1 MRYHRMDV
9 SPKKERRKDYES
21 RSKKRLTQFVNS
33 LFAVVLVVGL
43 LPTWALSN
51 PQQAYAAPADYT
63 VTATVDGLDGD
74 TLPVLVGGTDFT
86 PGQPVNADPV
96 YYTDADG
103 NTPLADL
110 AAQKAKQGLSL
121 KWTDAETGKDFSWTE
136 TPINKSYDVEGS
148 WVQTQCTVT
157 VNANDGGKTAKQEV
171 TVPWGKSYASVKGG
185 APATPTYTGWQ
196 FLGWYTQDGK
206 QYDFNSKVTE
216 SVVVEAKWAVADVT
230 VVPTTN
236 PDVDVDQT
244 LSGTCWIGAT
254 WSWHPAQFALSNFS
268 GKLAGVSATGY
279 CADRSAAP
287 ASNVQATYS
296 ATLKSVNVETGEV
309 VYDLYVTPPD
319 ATNGKD
325 RNQYGLIGYQHI
337 SAQVTLIKNF
347 GGWIEI
353 NKASSNPAISDGNDC
368 YDLAGAEYAV
378 YNSSNQAVA
387 KLTTDENGYAKS
399 GLLPAGDYTIKE
411 LKAPK
416 GYALDEEGHQ
426 VRVTSGQTTTSN
438 LVDKPQSDPVGTLL
452 GKYDGEKTY
461 NGEKNLPLGSASL
474 YGAQYSVEYYD
485 GYYDSVAD
493 AEASGNP
500 TRKWVLQ
507 TDEDG
512 YVNLRYADQS
522 FEVHDANGN
531 VTATLP
537 YKVSGDD
544 FYRAANGAIS
554 LPLGTAVI
562 KEIKAPKGYNLPK
575 PFGMDQSFVR
585 QITVDGNIDVV
596 HSYNAPEQAEPVF
609 RSDLEFTKAASDDSH
624 SLAGVPFKIT
634 SKTTGES
641 HVIVTDENGKA
652 STKASWNKHTQDT
665 NGNDWIMSE
674 DVEGIQGFVAK
685 LLDAAKVL
693 DPTCGVW
700 FGQYTDGDETKIT
713 DPDDERGALPY
724 DEYILEEL
732 PCDANTGYQLIKKDF
747 TVSRDNSFNADNTV
761 NLGTLTDQDVSIST
775 QAYDKADG
783 DQEVVAE
790 PDVTVVDKVSC
801 DNLQKGT
808 EYIINGTLMDKA
820 TGKPYVDAAGNEV
833 HGSVTFTAK
842 SQEQD
847 AYVEFSFDGSN
858 LMDSTELVVF
868 EDLATT
874 ESPDRILA
882 DHKELSD
889 LGQTVTVKPPV
900 IGTIATDG
908 IDNDKQVVKDT
919 EMVVTDTVAYYGLTP
934 GKQYT
939 LKGELMDKATGAVL
953 KDAAGNPVTAE
964 KQFTP
969 NATAGTVELQF
980 SFDGSNLKKDQ
991 NLVAFEHVL
1000 TKDKEIAT
1008 HAEINDIPQ
1017 TVTVIE
1023 PSIKTTAKSSQAG
1036 HENSDNVVRDTTA
1049 TVKDTVEY
1057 KNLVPGK
1064 EYTLVGKM
1072 MDKAT
1077 GTALLKADGTEA
1089 TGKATFTPETAN
1101 GTATVEITFDCAD
1114 LDGHSLV
1121 AFEKLYRGEITIA
1134 SHEDID
1140 DVDQTVKVDTPLV
1153 ETTAT
1158 SSQAGHDGDKNIVR
1172 DTEATLT
1179 DTVEYKG
1186 LVTGKEYTFT
1196 GTVIDK
1202 VTGKALRNADGSEV
1216 TASKTI
1222 KAADTYGTAELE
1234 FTLNCA
1240 SLDGHELVVFEKI
1253 YQDGKEIG
1261 SHEDLN
1267 DGDQTVTVISPEL
1280 ATTAID
1286 GIDGDKNVV
1295 KDPEAEVTDTVEYKG
1310 LVTGKEYKITGTIM
1324 DKATGNPYIDP
1335 STGKEI
1341 TCETTFT
1348 PDDTYGTVD
1357 VKFAFDASQLD
1368 ENSQLVVFEK
1378 ISRNGEEIGGHE
1390 DIDDE
1395 AQAVSIVV
1403 PEIHTNAADGLDG
1416 DKEVIADHKAT
1427 VVDTVSY
1434 ENLVPGKEYK
1444 VSGTLMV
1451 KETGEALLD
1460 ADGNPIT
1467 ASTTF
1472 TPEKPEG
1479 SVDVVFEFDADLLA
1493 GKKLVAFEKLY
1504 RNQIEIT
1511 VHEDIDDEDQTTTVV
1526 PPQIG
1531 TTATDTADGDKH
1543 MAADPESSIT
1553 DEIQFKNLVP
1563 GDEYQVAGILM
1574 DKATGLPLLSGEGAS
1589 AISAE
1594 DLRKFADDLKAAC
1607 GLDSGDVSAIEIDGK
1622 AFGEGHEVKLVAGK
1636 YEWSDDNGFGQ
1647 YLEKTDDGWKL
1658 VEFSDSADMSNS
1670 KEIGTYT
1677 DDQVKLTKDA
1687 PVLPLSPDYEAIAK
1701 LMQEN
1706 PDIVSCLSI
1715 EKKTFTP
1722 EEQSGTVSMDF
1733 PINSIYN
1740 EDTDTVVFEFL
1751 FKGSELIAN
1760 ESDLDNEG
1768 QTVSIVTPKL
1778 STTATDKTDGDH
1790 TLLPSREATVVDH
1803 VEYTDLIPG
1812 KEYTIEGVL
1821 MDKSTGTELIV
1832 GDGKVTAVSTFV
1844 PNKADGTVDLEFTFD
1859 ASELGGKD
1867 LVAFEIAYKDGI
1879 QIADHQDIDD
1889 EAQTVTV
1896 SEPDDNTFDTPGG
1909 DGYSKTG
1916 VDMTL
1921 IYALIAA
1928 LVALAGGAGAYAYRH
1943 RKLAAAEG
1951 KTDGESDEE

>member
-1 MRYHRMDV
+1 M
-9 SPKKERRKDYES
+9 KAKA
-21 RSKKRLTQFVNS
+21 KKRLTQFVNS

-63 VTATVDGLDGD
+63 VTATVDGLDAD

-96 YYTDADG
+96 FYTDANG

-121 KWTDAETGKDFSWTE
+121 KWIDAETGKDFSWTE
-136 TPINKSYDVEGS
+136 TPINKSYKVEGT

-196 FLGWYTQDGK
+196 FLGWYTKDGK
-206 QYDFNSKVTE
+206 QYDFNSTVTE

-236 PDVDVDQT
+236 PDADVDQT

-309 VYDLYVTPPD
+309 VYDLYITPPD

-347 GGWIEI
+347 GGWIEV
-353 NKASSNPAISDGNDC
+353 NKSSSNPAISDGNDC

-399 GLLPAGDYTIKE
+399 GLLPSGEYTVKE

-426 VRVTSGQTTTSN
+426 VRITSGQTTTSN
-438 LVDKPQSDPVGTLL
+438 LVDKPQSDPVGALL

-461 NGEKNLPLGSASL
+461 TGEGNLPLGSAKL
-474 YGAQYSVEYYD
+474 YGAQYSIEYYD
-485 GYYDSVAD
+485 GYYNTE
-493 AEASGNP
+493 AEAQASGNP
-500 TRKWVLQ
+500 TRKWILQ

-522 FEVHDANGN
+522 FDVHDADGN
-531 VTATLP
+531 VIATLP

-554 LPLGTAVI
+554 LPLGTAII
-562 KEIKAPKGYNLPK
+562 KEIKAPQGYNLPQ
-575 PFGMDQSFVR
+575 PFGMDQVFVR
-585 QITVDGNIDVV
+585 QITSDGNLDVV
-596 HSYNAPEQAEPVF
+596 HSYNAPEVAEPIM
-609 RSDLEFTKAASDDSH
+609 RSDVEFTKAASDDSH

-634 SKTTGES
+634 SKTTTES

-674 DVEGIQGFVAK
+674 DAEGIQGFVAK

-724 DEYILEEL
+724 DEYTLEEL
-732 PCDANTGYQLIKKDF
+732 PCDANAGYQLIKKDF
-747 TVSRDNSFNADNTV
+747 TVSRDNTFNADNTV
-761 NLGTLTDQDVSIST
+761 NLGTLTDQDVSITT

-790 PDVTVVDKVSC
+790 PDVTVIDKISC

-820 TGKPYVDAAGNEV
+820 TGKSYVDAAGNEV

-858 LMDSTELVVF
+858 LTDSTELVVF

-874 ESPDRILA
+874 DNPDRILA

-889 LGQTVTVKPPV
+889 QGQTVTVKPPV

-919 EMVVTDTVAYYGLTP
+919 EMIVTDTVAYYGLTP
-934 GKQYT
+934 GKQYM

-969 NATAGTVELQF
+969 NATAGTVEIQF
-980 SFDGSNLKKDQ
+980 TFDGSNLKKDQ

-1008 HAEINDIPQ
+1008 HAEINDIP
-1017 TVTVIE
+1017 
-1023 PSIKTTAKSSQAG
+1023 
-1036 HENSDNVVRDTTA
+1036 
-1049 TVKDTVEY
+1049 
-1057 KNLVPGK
+1057 
-1064 EYTLVGKM
+1064 
-1072 MDKAT
+1072 
-1077 GTALLKADGTEA
+1077 
-1089 TGKATFTPETAN
+1089 
-1101 GTATVEITFDCAD
+1101 
-1114 LDGHSLV
+1114 
-1121 AFEKLYRGEITIA
+1121 
-1134 SHEDID
+1134 
-1140 DVDQTVKVDTPLV
+1140 
-1153 ETTAT
+1153 
-1158 SSQAGHDGDKNIVR
+1158 
-1172 DTEATLT
+1172 
-1179 DTVEYKG
+1179 
-1186 LVTGKEYTFT
+1186 
-1196 GTVIDK
+1196 
-1202 VTGKALRNADGSEV
+1202 
-1216 TASKTI
+1216 
-1222 KAADTYGTAELE
+1222 
-1234 FTLNCA
+1234 
-1240 SLDGHELVVFEKI
+1240 
-1253 YQDGKEIG
+1253 
-1261 SHEDLN
+1261 
-1267 DGDQTVTVISPEL
+1267 QTVTVISPEL

-1341 TCETTFT
+1341 TGETTFT

-1594 DLRKFADDLKAAC
+1594 DLQKFADDLKAAC
-1607 GLDSGDVSAIEIDGK
+1607 GLDSGDV
-1622 AFGEGHEVKLVAGK
+1622 
-1636 YEWSDDNGFGQ
+1636 
-1647 YLEKTDDGWKL
+1647 
-1658 VEFSDSADMSNS
+1658 SADMSNS

-1677 DDQVKLTKDA
+1677 DDQVKLTKDT
-1687 PVLPLSPDYEAIAK
+1687 PVLPLNPDYEAIAK
-1701 LMQEN
+1701 AMQEN

-1715 EKKTFTP
+1715 QKKTFTP

-1740 EDTDTVVFEFL
+1740 EDTETVVFEFL
-1751 FKGSELIAN
+1751 FKGSELIAH
-1760 ESDLDNEG
+1760 ESDIKNKG
-1768 QTVSIVTPKL
+1768 QTVEIVTPKL

-1832 GDGKVTAVSTFV
+1832 GDGKVTAVATFV
-1844 PNKADGTVDLEFTFD
+1844 PNKANGSVDLEFTFD

-1867 LVAFEIAYKDGI
+1867 LVAFEVAYKDGI

-1889 EAQTVTV
+1889 EGQTVSV
-1896 SEPDDNTFDTPGG
+1896 SEPDDNTFDTPDG

-1943 RKLAAAEG
+1943 RKLAAVEG

>member
-1 MRYHRMDV
+1 M
-9 SPKKERRKDYES
+9 KAEA
-21 RSKKRLTQFVNS
+21 KKRLTQFVNS

-63 VTATVDGLDGD
+63 VTATVDGLDDD

-96 YYTDADG
+96 CYTDANG

-121 KWTDAETGKDFSWTE
+121 KWIDAETGKDFSWTE
-136 TPINKSYDVEGS
+136 TPINKSYEVEGT

-196 FLGWYTQDGK
+196 FLGWYTKDGK
-206 QYDFNSKVTE
+206 QYDFNSTVTK

-236 PDVDVDQT
+236 PDADVDQT

-309 VYDLYVTPPD
+309 VYDLYITPPD

-347 GGWIEI
+347 GGWVEI
-353 NKASSNPAISDGNDC
+353 NKSSSNPAISDGNDC

-399 GLLPAGDYTIKE
+399 GLLPSGEYTVKE

-426 VRVTSGQTTTSN
+426 VRITSGQTTTSN
-438 LVDKPQSDPVGTLL
+438 LVDKPQSDPVGALL

-461 NGEKNLPLGSASL
+461 TGEGNLPLGSAKL
-474 YGAQYSVEYYD
+474 YGAQYSIEYYD
-485 GYYDSVAD
+485 GYYNTE
-493 AEASGNP
+493 AEAQASGNP
-500 TRKWVLQ
+500 TRKWILQ

-522 FEVHDANGN
+522 FDVHDADGN
-531 VTATLP
+531 VIATLP

-554 LPLGTAVI
+554 LPLGTAII
-562 KEIKAPKGYNLPK
+562 KEIKAPQGYNLPQ
-575 PFGMDQSFVR
+575 PFGMDQVFVR
-585 QITVDGNIDVV
+585 QITSDGNLDVV
-596 HSYNAPEQAEPVF
+596 HSYNAPEVAEPIM

-634 SKTTGES
+634 SKTTHES

-674 DVEGIQGFVAK
+674 DAEGIQGFVAK

-724 DEYILEEL
+724 DEYTLEEL
-732 PCDANTGYQLIKKDF
+732 PCDANAGYQLIKKDF
-747 TVSRDNSFNADNTV
+747 TVSRDNTFNADNTV

-808 EYIINGTLMDKA
+808 EYIINGTLMDKT

-833 HGSVTFTAK
+833 RGSVTFTAK

-847 AYVEFSFDGSN
+847 AYVEFTFDGSN
-858 LMDSTELVVF
+858 LTDSTELVVF

-874 ESPDRILA
+874 ENPDRILA

-889 LGQTVTVKPPV
+889 QGQTVTVKPPV

-969 NATAGTVELQF
+969 NATAGTVEIQF
-980 SFDGSNLKKDQ
+980 TFDGSNLKKDQ

-1036 HENSDNVVRDTTA
+1036 HEGDKNVVRDTTA

-1064 EYTLVGKM
+1064 EYTLIGKM

-1077 GTALLKADGTEA
+1077 GNALLKADGSEV
-1089 TGKATFTPETAN
+1089 TGKATFTPESSN

-1121 AFEKLYRGEITIA
+1121 AFEKLYRGETTIA

-1202 VTGKALRNADGSEV
+1202 VTGKALLNADGSEV

-1222 KAADTYGTAELE
+1222 KAADTYGTVELE

-1341 TCETTFT
+1341 TGETTFT

-1594 DLRKFADDLKAAC
+1594 DLQKFADDLKAAC

-1622 AFGEGHEVKLVAGK
+1622 AFGDGHEVKLVAGK
-1636 YEWSDDNGFGQ
+1636 YEWSDDNGSGQ

-1677 DDQVKLTKDA
+1677 DDQVKLTKDT
-1687 PVLPLSPDYEAIAK
+1687 PVLPLNPDYEAIAK
-1701 LMQEN
+1701 AMQEN

-1715 EKKTFTP
+1715 QKKTFTP

-1740 EDTDTVVFEFL
+1740 EDTETVVFEFL
-1751 FKGSELIAN
+1751 FKGSELIAH
-1760 ESDLDNEG
+1760 ESDIKNKG
-1768 QTVSIVTPKL
+1768 QTVEIVTPKL

-1821 MDKSTGTELIV
+1821 MDKATGTELIV
-1832 GDGKVTAVSTFV
+1832 GDGKVTAVATFV
-1844 PNKADGTVDLEFTFD
+1844 PNKANGSVDLEFTFD

-1867 LVAFEIAYKDGI
+1867 LVAFEVAYKDGI

-1889 EAQTVTV
+1889 KGQTVSV
-1896 SEPDDNTFDTPGG
+1896 SEPDDNTFDTPDG

-1943 RKLAAAEG
+1943 RKLAAVEG

>member
-1 MRYHRMDV
+1 M
-9 SPKKERRKDYES
+9 KAEA
-21 RSKKRLTQFVNS
+21 KKRLTQFVNS

-63 VTATVDGLDGD
+63 VTATVDGLDDD

-96 YYTDADG
+96 YYTDENG

-136 TPINKSYDVEGS
+136 TPINKSYEVEGS

-185 APATPTYTGWQ
+185 APSTPTYTGWQ

-206 QYDFNSKVTE
+206 QYDFNSTVTE

-236 PDVDVDQT
+236 PDADVDQT

-309 VYDLYVTPPD
+309 VYDLYITPPD

-347 GGWIEI
+347 GGWVEI
-353 NKASSNPAISDGNDC
+353 NKSSSNPAISDGNDC

-399 GLLPAGDYTIKE
+399 GLLPSGEYTVKE

-426 VRVTSGQTTTSN
+426 VRITSGQTTTSN
-438 LVDKPQSDPVGTLL
+438 LVDEPQNDPAAILL
-452 GKYDGEKTY
+452 GKYDGETTY
-461 NGEKNLPLGSASL
+461 NPDENGNLPIGGAKL
-474 YGAQYSVEYYD
+474 YGAQYSIEYYD
-485 GYYDSVAD
+485 GYYNTE
-493 AEASGNP
+493 AEAQASGNP
-500 TRKWVLQ
+500 TRKWVMQ
-507 TDEDG
+507 TNQRGRIIFANAEKTFDVTD
-512 YVNLRYADQS
+512 S
-522 FEVHDANGN
+522 NGN
-531 VTATLP
+531 VIATLP

-544 FYRAANGAIS
+544 FYKPDGIPT
-554 LPLGTAVI
+554 LPLGTVVI
-562 KEIKAPKGYNLPK
+562 KEIKAPNGYNLPE
-575 PFGMDQSFVR
+575 PFGMPQTYVR
-585 QITVDGNIDVV
+585 QITADGTTEKVSSFN
-596 HSYNAPEQAEPVF
+596 SPEQPEPVL
-609 RSDLEFTKAASDDSH
+609 RSDVEFTKAASDDSH

-634 SKTTGES
+634 SKTTTES

-674 DVEGIQGFVAK
+674 DAEGIQGFVAK

-724 DEYILEEL
+724 DEYTLEEL
-732 PCDANTGYQLIKKDF
+732 PCDANAGYQLIKKDF
-747 TVSRDNSFNADNTV
+747 TVSRDNSFNVDNTV

-801 DNLQKGT
+801 DNIQKGT

-858 LMDSTELVVF
+858 LTDSTELVVF

-874 ESPDRILA
+874 DNPDRILA

-889 LGQTVTVKPPV
+889 QGQTVTVKPPV

-919 EMVVTDTVAYYGLTP
+919 EMIVTDTVAYYGLTP
-934 GKQYT
+934 GKQYM

-964 KQFTP
+964 KQFIP
-969 NATAGTVELQF
+969 NATAGTVEIQF
-980 SFDGSNLKKDQ
+980 TFNGSNLKKDQ
-991 NLVAFEHVL
+991 SLVAFEHVL
-1000 TKDKEIAT
+1000 TKGKEIAT
-1008 HAEINDIPQ
+1008 HAEITDIPQ

-1036 HENSDNVVRDTTA
+1036 HEGDKNVVRDTTA

-1064 EYTLVGKM
+1064 EYTLIGKM

-1077 GTALLKADGTEA
+1077 GNALLKADGSEV
-1089 TGKATFTPETAN
+1089 TGKATFTPESSN

-1121 AFEKLYRGEITIA
+1121 AFEKLYRGETTIA

-1202 VTGKALRNADGSEV
+1202 VTGKALLNADGSEV

-1222 KAADTYGTAELE
+1222 KAADTYGTVELE

-1341 TCETTFT
+1341 TGETTFT

-1357 VKFAFDASQLD
+1357 VKFAFDASLLD

-1427 VVDTVSY
+1427 VVDSISY
-1434 ENLVPGKEYK
+1434 DNLVPGKEYK

-1451 KETGEALLD
+1451 KETGKALLD

-1472 TPEKPEG
+1472 TPEKPNG

-1493 GKKLVAFEKLY
+1493 GKKLVAFEKLL
-1504 RNQIEIT
+1504 RNGIEIT
-1511 VHEDIDDEDQTTTVV
+1511 FHKDIDDEDQTVEVV
-1526 PPQIG
+1526 PPEVG

-1543 MAADPESSIT
+1543 MSADPESSIT
-1553 DEIQFKNLVP
+1553 DEIAYKNLIP

-1574 DKATGLPLLSGEGAS
+1574 DKATGLPLLSGEGAP
-1589 AISAE
+1589 AIPAE
-1594 DLRKFADDLKAAC
+1594 DLQKFTDDLKAAC
-1607 GLDSGDVSAIEIDGK
+1607 GLGSGNVSAIEVDGK

-1636 YEWSDDNGFGQ
+1636 YEWSDDNGSGQ

-1677 DDQVKLTKDA
+1677 DDQVKLTKDT
-1687 PVLPLSPDYEAIAK
+1687 PVLPLNPDYEAIAK
-1701 LMQEN
+1701 VMQEN

-1715 EKKTFTP
+1715 QKKTFTP

-1740 EDTDTVVFEFL
+1740 EDTETVVFEFL

-1760 ESDLDNEG
+1760 ESDIQNEG
-1768 QTVSIVTPKL
+1768 QTVEIVTPKL

-1832 GDGKVTAVSTFV
+1832 GDGKVTAVATFV
-1844 PNKADGTVDLEFTFD
+1844 PNKANGSVDLEFTFD

-1867 LVAFEIAYKDGI
+1867 LVAFEVAYKDGI

-1889 EAQTVTV
+1889 KGQTVSV
-1896 SEPDDNTFDTPGG
+1896 SEPDDNTFDTPDG

-1943 RKLAAAEG
+1943 RKLAAVEG

>member
-1 MRYHRMDV
+1 MK
-9 SPKKERRKDYES
+9 SET
-21 RSKKRLTQFVNS
+21 KKRLTQFVNS

-63 VTATVDGLDGD
+63 VTATVDGLDDD

-96 YYTDADG
+96 FYTDANG
-103 NTPLADL
+103 NTPLADF
-110 AAQKAKQGLSL
+110 ASQKAKQGLSL
-121 KWTDAETGKDFSWTE
+121 KWIDAETGKDFSWTE
-136 TPINKSYDVEGS
+136 TPINKSYEVEGT

-196 FLGWYTQDGK
+196 FLGWYTKDGK
-206 QYDFNSKVTE
+206 QYDFNSTVTE

-236 PDVDVDQT
+236 PDTDVDQT

-309 VYDLYVTPPD
+309 VYDLYITPPD

-347 GGWIEI
+347 GGWIEV
-353 NKASSNPAISDGNDC
+353 NKSSSNPAISDNNDC
-368 YDLAGAEYAV
+368 YDLEGAEYAV
-378 YNSSNQAVA
+378 FNQSNQAVA
-387 KLTTDENGYAKS
+387 KLTTDANGYAKS
-399 GLLPAGDYTIKE
+399 GLLPSGEYTVKE

-426 VRVTSGQTTTSN
+426 VRITSGQTTTSN
-438 LVDKPQSDPVGTLL
+438 LVDKPYNDPVYVLL

-461 NGEKNLPLGSASL
+461 TGEGNLPLGSASL
-474 YGAQYSVEYYD
+474 KGAEFVVKYYD
-485 GYYDSVAD
+485 GYYDTEN
-493 AEASGNP
+493 EAKESGNP
-500 TRKWVLQ
+500 TRTWVMV

-512 YVNLRYADQS
+512 YANLQDPDNY
-522 FEVHDANGN
+522 V
-531 VTATLP
+531 
-537 YKVSGDD
+537 VSTTSDGKISSDPI
-544 FYRAANGAIS
+544 YRNS
-554 LPLGTAVI
+554 RNTPTFPLGTYVI
-562 KEIKAPKGYNLPK
+562 SEYKAPKGYNLPQ
-575 PFGMDQSFVR
+575 PFGKDQTFVR
-585 QITVDGNIDVV
+585 QVTVNGATGEDTNT
-596 HSYNAPEQAEPVF
+596 YNSPEVAEPVF

-634 SKTTGES
+634 SKTTHES

-674 DVEGIQGFVAK
+674 DAEGIQGFVAK

-724 DEYILEEL
+724 DEYTLEEL
-732 PCDANTGYQLIKKDF
+732 PCDANAGYQLIKKDF
-747 TVSRDNSFNADNTV
+747 TVSRDNTFNADNTV

-808 EYIINGTLMDKA
+808 EYIINGTLMDKT

-833 HGSVTFTAK
+833 RGSVTFTAK

-847 AYVEFSFDGSN
+847 AYVEFTFDGSN
-858 LMDSTELVVF
+858 LTDSTELVVF

-874 ESPDRILA
+874 ENPDRILA

-889 LGQTVTVKPPV
+889 QGQTVTVKPPV

-908 IDNDKQVVKDT
+908 IDNDKQVAKDT

-939 LKGELMDKATGAVL
+939 LKGELMDKATGTVL

-969 NATAGTVELQF
+969 NATAGTVEIQF
-980 SFDGSNLKKDQ
+980 TFDGSNLKKDQ

-1008 HAEINDIPQ
+1008 HAEIDDIPQ

-1036 HENSDNVVRDTTA
+1036 HEGDKNVVRDTTA

-1064 EYTLVGKM
+1064 EYTLICKM

-1077 GTALLKADGTEA
+1077 GTALLKADGSEA
-1089 TGKATFTPETAN
+1089 TGKATFTPESSN

-1121 AFEKLYRGEITIA
+1121 AFEKLYRGETTIA

-1202 VTGKALRNADGSEV
+1202 VTGKALLNADGSEV

-1222 KAADTYGTAELE
+1222 KAADTYGTVELE

-1341 TCETTFT
+1341 TGETTFT

-1357 VKFAFDASQLD
+1357 VKFALDASQLD

-1390 DIDDE
+1390 DIYDE

-1434 ENLVPGKEYK
+1434 NNLVPGKEYK

-1460 ADGNPIT
+1460 ADGNPVT

-1472 TPEKPEG
+1472 TPEKPKG

-1553 DEIQFKNLVP
+1553 DEIQYKNLVP

-1594 DLRKFADDLKAAC
+1594 DLQKFADDLKAAC

-1622 AFGEGHEVKLVAGK
+1622 AFGDGHEVKLVAGK
-1636 YEWSDDNGFGQ
+1636 YEWSDDNGSGQ

-1677 DDQVKLTKDA
+1677 DDQVKLTKDT
-1687 PVLPLSPDYEAIAK
+1687 PVLPLNPDYEAIAK
-1701 LMQEN
+1701 VMQEN

-1715 EKKTFTP
+1715 QKKTFTP

-1733 PINSIYN
+1733 PICSIYN
-1740 EDTDTVVFEFL
+1740 EDTETVVFEFL

-1760 ESDLDNEG
+1760 ESDIQNEG
-1768 QTVSIVTPKL
+1768 QTVEIVTPKL

-1821 MDKSTGTELIV
+1821 MDKATGTELIV
-1832 GDGKVTAVSTFV
+1832 GDGKVTAVATFV
-1844 PNKADGTVDLEFTFD
+1844 PNKANGSVDLEFTFD

-1867 LVAFEIAYKDGI
+1867 LVAFEVAYKDGI

-1889 EAQTVTV
+1889 EGQTVTV

-1951 KTDGESDEE
+1951 KTDNESDGE

>member
-1 MRYHRMDV
+1 MLASTSDGKYV
-9 SPKKERRKDYES
+9 S
-21 RSKKRLTQFVNS
+21 
-33 LFAVVLVVGL
+33 
-43 LPTWALSN
+43 
-51 PQQAYAAPADYT
+51 
-63 VTATVDGLDGD
+63 DGLYKSDSG
-74 TLPVLVGGTDFT
+74 
-86 PGQPVNADPV
+86 A
-96 YYTDADG
+96 YT
-103 NTPLADL
+103 
-110 AAQKAKQGLSL
+110 
-121 KWTDAETGKDFSWTE
+121 F
-136 TPINKSYDVEGS
+136 
-148 WVQTQCTVT
+148 
-157 VNANDGGKTAKQEV
+157 
-171 TVPWGKSYASVKGG
+171 
-185 APATPTYTGWQ
+185 
-196 FLGWYTQDGK
+196 
-206 QYDFNSKVTE
+206 
-216 SVVVEAKWAVADVT
+216 
-230 VVPTTN
+230 
-236 PDVDVDQT
+236 
-244 LSGTCWIGAT
+244 
-254 WSWHPAQFALSNFS
+254 
-268 GKLAGVSATGY
+268 
-279 CADRSAAP
+279 
-287 ASNVQATYS
+287 
-296 ATLKSVNVETGEV
+296 
-309 VYDLYVTPPD
+309 
-319 ATNGKD
+319 
-325 RNQYGLIGYQHI
+325 
-337 SAQVTLIKNF
+337 
-347 GGWIEI
+347 
-353 NKASSNPAISDGNDC
+353 
-368 YDLAGAEYAV
+368 
-378 YNSSNQAVA
+378 
-387 KLTTDENGYAKS
+387 
-399 GLLPAGDYTIKE
+399 
-411 LKAPK
+411 
-416 GYALDEEGHQ
+416 
-426 VRVTSGQTTTSN
+426 
-438 LVDKPQSDPVGTLL
+438 
-452 GKYDGEKTY
+452 
-461 NGEKNLPLGSASL
+461 
-474 YGAQYSVEYYD
+474 
-485 GYYDSVAD
+485 
-493 AEASGNP
+493 
-500 TRKWVLQ
+500 
-507 TDEDG
+507 
-512 YVNLRYADQS
+512 
-522 FEVHDANGN
+522 
-531 VTATLP
+531 
-537 YKVSGDD
+537 
-544 FYRAANGAIS
+544 
-554 LPLGTAVI
+554 PLGTYVI
-562 KEIKAPKGYNLPK
+562 TEYKAPKGYNLPK
-575 PFGMDQSFVR
+575 PFGKDQTFVR
-585 QITVDGNIDVV
+585 KVTFPGSADEV
-596 HSYNAPEQAEPVF
+596 STYNSPEVAEPIM

-634 SKTTGES
+634 SKTTHES

-674 DVEGIQGFVAK
+674 DAEGIQGFVAK

-700 FGQYTDGDETKIT
+700 FGQYTDGDEIKIT

-724 DEYILEEL
+724 DSYTLEEL
-732 PCDANTGYQLIKKDF
+732 PCAANDGYQLIKKDF
-747 TVSRDNSFNADNTV
+747 TVSRDNTFNADNTV
-761 NLGTLTDQDVSIST
+761 NLGTLTDQDISIST
-775 QAYDKADG
+775 QVSDKADG

-790 PDVTVVDKVSC
+790 PDITIVDKVSC
-801 DNLQKGT
+801 DNLSKGT
-808 EYIINGTLMDKA
+808 EYIINGTLMDKT
-820 TGKPYVDAAGNEV
+820 TGNPYVDASGNEI
-833 HGSVTFTAK
+833 HSSTTFTAK

-858 LMDSTELVVF
+858 LTDSTELVVF

-1077 GTALLKADGTEA
+1077 GSALLKADGTEA

-1140 DVDQTVKVDTPLV
+1140 DVDQTV
-1153 ETTAT
+1153 
-1158 SSQAGHDGDKNIVR
+1158 
-1172 DTEATLT
+1172 
-1179 DTVEYKG
+1179 TV
-1186 LVTGKEYTFT
+1186 V
-1196 GTVIDK
+1196 
-1202 VTGKALRNADGSEV
+1202 
-1216 TASKTI
+1216 
-1222 KAADTYGTAELE
+1222 
-1234 FTLNCA
+1234 
-1240 SLDGHELVVFEKI
+1240 
-1253 YQDGKEIG
+1253 
-1261 SHEDLN
+1261 
-1267 DGDQTVTVISPEL
+1267 SPEL

-1295 KDPEAEVTDTVEYKG
+1295 KDPDAEVTDTIEYKG

-1341 TCETTFT
+1341 TAETTFT
-1348 PDDTYGTVD
+1348 PDDTYGAVD

-1378 ISRNGEEIGGHE
+1378 IFHNGKKVGGHE
-1390 DIDDE
+1390 DIDDK
-1395 AQAVSIVV
+1395 AQAVSIIV
-1403 PEIHTNAADGLDG
+1403 PEIRTNAADGLDG

-1434 ENLVPGKEYK
+1434 ENLVPGKEYT

-1472 TPEKPEG
+1472 TPEKPNG

-1493 GKKLVAFEKLY
+1493 GKKLVAFEKLL
-1504 RNQIEIT
+1504 RNDIEIT
-1511 VHEDIDDEDQTTTVV
+1511 FHEDIDDEDQTVKVV
-1526 PPQIG
+1526 PPEVG

-1543 MAADPESSIT
+1543 MSADPESSIT
-1553 DEIQFKNLVP
+1553 DEIAYKNLIP

-1589 AISAE
+1589 AIPTE
-1594 DLRKFADDLKAAC
+1594 DLQKFVDDLKAAC
-1607 GLDSGDVSAIEIDGK
+1607 GFGSGNVSVIEIDGK
-1622 AFGEGHEVKLVAGK
+1622 AFGEGHEIKLVDGK
-1636 YEWSDDNGFGQ
+1636 YEWSDDNGSGQ
-1647 YLEKTDDGWKL
+1647 YLQKTDDGWKL
-1658 VEFSDSADMSNS
+1658 VEFGDSADMSNS

-1715 EKKTFTP
+1715 QKKTFTP

-1760 ESDLDNEG
+1760 ESDLGNEG

>member
-1 MRYHRMDV
+1 M
-9 SPKKERRKDYES
+9 KAEA
-21 RSKKRLTQFVNS
+21 KKRLTQFVNS

-63 VTATVDGLDGD
+63 VTATVDGLGVD

-86 PGQPVNADPV
+86 PGQPVIADPV
-96 YYTDADG
+96 YYTDANG

-121 KWTDAETGKDFSWTE
+121 KWIDAKTGKDFSWTE
-136 TPINKSYDVEGS
+136 TPINKSYEVEGT

-196 FLGWYTQDGK
+196 FLGWYTKDGK
-206 QYDFNSKVTE
+206 QYDFNSTVTE
-216 SVVVEAKWAVADVT
+216 PVVVEAKWAVADVT

-236 PDVDVDQT
+236 PDADVDQT

-287 ASNVQATYS
+287 ASNMQATYS

-309 VYDLYVTPPD
+309 VYDLYITPPD

-347 GGWIEI
+347 GGWVEI
-353 NKASSNPAISDGNDC
+353 NKSSSNPAISDGNDC

-399 GLLPAGDYTIKE
+399 GLLPSGEYTVKE

-426 VRVTSGQTTTSN
+426 VRITSGQTTTSN
-438 LVDKPQSDPVGTLL
+438 LVDKPQSDPVGALL

-461 NGEKNLPLGSASL
+461 TGEGNLPLGSAKL
-474 YGAQYSVEYYD
+474 YGAQYSIEYYD
-485 GYYDSVAD
+485 GYYNTE
-493 AEASGNP
+493 AEAQASGNP
-500 TRKWVLQ
+500 TRKWILQ

-522 FEVHDANGN
+522 FDVHDADGN
-531 VTATLP
+531 VIATLP

-554 LPLGTAVI
+554 LPLGTAII
-562 KEIKAPKGYNLPK
+562 KEIKAPQGYNLPQ
-575 PFGMDQSFVR
+575 PFGMDQVFVR
-585 QITVDGNIDVV
+585 QITSDGNLDVV
-596 HSYNAPEQAEPVF
+596 HSYNAPEVAEPIM
-609 RSDLEFTKAASDDSH
+609 RSDVEFTKAASDDSH

-634 SKTTGES
+634 SKTTTES

-674 DVEGIQGFVAK
+674 DAEGIQGFVAK

-724 DEYILEEL
+724 DEYTLEEL
-732 PCDANTGYQLIKKDF
+732 PCDANAGYQLIKKDF
-747 TVSRDNSFNADNTV
+747 TVSRDNTFNADNTV
-761 NLGTLTDQDVSIST
+761 NLGTLTDQDVSITT

-790 PDVTVVDKVSC
+790 PDVTVIDKISC

-858 LMDSTELVVF
+858 LTDSTELVVF

-874 ESPDRILA
+874 DNPDRILA

-889 LGQTVTVKPPV
+889 QGQTVTVKPPV

-908 IDNDKQVVKDT
+908 IDNDKQVVKDI
-919 EMVVTDTVAYYGLTP
+919 EMIVTDTVAYYGLTP
-934 GKQYT
+934 GKQYM

-969 NATAGTVELQF
+969 NATAGTVEIQF
-980 SFDGSNLKKDQ
+980 TFDGSNLKKDQ

-1017 TVTVIE
+1017 TVTVIK

-1064 EYTLVGKM
+1064 EYTLIGKM

-1077 GTALLKADGTEA
+1077 GTTLLKADGTEA

-1114 LDGHSLV
+1114 LDDHSLV
-1121 AFEKLYRGEITIA
+1121 AFEKLYRGETTIA

-1202 VTGKALRNADGSEV
+1202 VTGKALLNADGSEV

-1222 KAADTYGTAELE
+1222 KAADTYGTVELE

-1341 TCETTFT
+1341 TGETTFT

-1594 DLRKFADDLKAAC
+1594 DLQKFADDLKAAC

-1622 AFGEGHEVKLVAGK
+1622 AFGDGHEVKLVAGK
-1636 YEWSDDNGFGQ
+1636 YEWSDDNGSGQ

-1677 DDQVKLTKDA
+1677 DDQVKLTKDT
-1687 PVLPLSPDYEAIAK
+1687 PVLPLNPDYEAIAK
-1701 LMQEN
+1701 AMQEN

-1715 EKKTFTP
+1715 QKKTFTP

-1740 EDTDTVVFEFL
+1740 EDTETVVFEFL
-1751 FKGSELIAN
+1751 FKGSELIAH
-1760 ESDLDNEG
+1760 ESDIKNKG
-1768 QTVSIVTPKL
+1768 QTVEIVTPKL

-1832 GDGKVTAVSTFV
+1832 GDGKVTAVATFV
-1844 PNKADGTVDLEFTFD
+1844 PNKANGSVDLEFTFD

-1867 LVAFEIAYKDGI
+1867 LVAFEVAYKDGI

-1889 EAQTVTV
+1889 EGQTVSV
-1896 SEPDDNTFDTPGG
+1896 SEPDDNTFDTTDG

-1943 RKLAAAEG
+1943 RKLAADER

>member
-1 MRYHRMDV
+1 M
-9 SPKKERRKDYES
+9 KAEA
-21 RSKKRLTQFVNS
+21 KKRLTQFVNS

-63 VTATVDGLDGD
+63 VTATVDGLDDD

-96 YYTDADG
+96 YYTDANG

-121 KWTDAETGKDFSWTE
+121 KWIDAETGKDFSWTE
-136 TPINKSYDVEGS
+136 TPINKSYEVEGT

-196 FLGWYTQDGK
+196 FLGWYTKDGK
-206 QYDFNSKVTE
+206 QYDFNSTVTE
-216 SVVVEAKWAVADVT
+216 SVAVEAKWAIADVT

-236 PDVDVDQT
+236 PDADVDQT

-254 WSWHPAQFALSNFS
+254 WSWHPAQFALSDFS

-309 VYDLYVTPPD
+309 VYDLYITPPD

-347 GGWIEI
+347 GGWVEI
-353 NKASSNPAISDGNDC
+353 NKSSSNPAISDGNDC

-399 GLLPAGDYTIKE
+399 GLLPSGEYTVKE

-416 GYALDEEGHQ
+416 GYALDEEPHGIEIK
-426 VRVTSGQTTTSN
+426 SGQTTTAN
-438 LVDKPQSDPVGTLL
+438 LKDKPQNDPVDIWL
-452 GKYDGEKTY
+452 GKYDGENTY
-461 NGEKNLPLGSASL
+461 NEEGNLPLGSATL
-474 YGAQYSVEYYD
+474 AGAEFVVKYYD
-485 GYYDSVAD
+485 GFYGTQSD
-493 AEASGNP
+493 AETSGDP
-500 TRKWVLQ
+500 TKTWVLT

-512 YVNLRYADQS
+512 FSSLQDPDTYLLAQTSD
-522 FEVHDANGN
+522 GK
-531 VTATLP
+531 
-537 YKVSGDD
+537 YKSDELYKNNSGLYT
-544 FYRAANGAIS
+544 F
-554 LPLGTAVI
+554 PLGTYVI
-562 KEIKAPKGYNLPK
+562 TEYKAPKGYNLPQ
-575 PFGMDQSFVR
+575 PFGMDQTFVR
-585 QITVDGNIDVV
+585 QVVAPGTEATVDTFNT
-596 HSYNAPEQAEPVF
+596 PEVAEPVF

-634 SKTTGES
+634 SKTTHES

-674 DVEGIQGFVAK
+674 DAEGIQGFVAK
-685 LLDAAKVL
+685 LLDSAKVL

-700 FGQYTDGDETKIT
+700 FGQYQDGDETKIT

-724 DEYILEEL
+724 DSYTLEEL
-732 PCDANTGYQLIKKDF
+732 PCAANDGYQLIKKDF
-747 TVSRDNSFNADNTV
+747 TVSRDNTFNADNTV
-761 NLGTLTDQDVSIST
+761 NLGTLTDQDVSITT

-790 PDVTVVDKVSC
+790 PDVTVVDKISC

-858 LMDSTELVVF
+858 LTDSTDLVVF
-868 EDLATT
+868 ETIAAT
-874 ESPDRILA
+874 EAPDRIL
-882 DHKELSD
+882 DTHENLD
-889 LGQTVTVKPPV
+889 DRGQTITVKPPA

-908 IDNDKQVVKDT
+908 VDNDKDVVKDT
-919 EMVVTDTVAYYGLTP
+919 QVTVKDTVAYVGLTV
-934 GKQYT
+934 GKEYT
-939 LKGELMDKATGAVL
+939 LKGELMDKATGTVL
-953 KDAAGNPVTAE
+953 TDADGNPVTAE
-964 KQFTP
+964 TKFTP
-969 NATAGTVELQF
+969 KTTAGTVDIEF
-980 SFDGSNLKKDQ
+980 NFDGSNLKDGDT
-991 NLVAFEHVL
+991 LVAFEHVIF
-1000 TKDKEIAT
+1000 KDKEIASHT
-1008 HAEINDIPQ
+1008 EIGDIAQ
-1017 TVTVIE
+1017 SVTVSE
-1023 PSIKTTAKSSQAG
+1023 PKLGTTAVDAVDEDKNIVKDPEAS
-1036 HENSDNVVRDTTA
+1036 VV
-1049 TVKDTVEY
+1049 DTVEY
-1057 KNLVPGK
+1057 SGLVPGR
-1064 EYTLVGKM
+1064 EYTVSGTL

-1077 GTALLKADGTEA
+1077 GKA
-1089 TGKATFTPETAN
+1089 
-1101 GTATVEITFDCAD
+1101 
-1114 LDGHSLV
+1114 
-1121 AFEKLYRGEITIA
+1121 
-1134 SHEDID
+1134 
-1140 DVDQTVKVDTPLV
+1140 
-1153 ETTAT
+1153 
-1158 SSQAGHDGDKNIVR
+1158 
-1172 DTEATLT
+1172 
-1179 DTVEYKG
+1179 
-1186 LVTGKEYTFT
+1186 
-1196 GTVIDK
+1196 
-1202 VTGKALRNADGSEV
+1202 
-1216 TASKTI
+1216 
-1222 KAADTYGTAELE
+1222 
-1234 FTLNCA
+1234 
-1240 SLDGHELVVFEKI
+1240 
-1253 YQDGKEIG
+1253 
-1261 SHEDLN
+1261 
-1267 DGDQTVTVISPEL
+1267 
-1280 ATTAID
+1280 
-1286 GIDGDKNVV
+1286 
-1295 KDPEAEVTDTVEYKG
+1295 
-1310 LVTGKEYKITGTIM
+1310 
-1324 DKATGNPYIDP
+1324 YIDP
-1335 STGKEI
+1335 TTGKEI
-1341 TCETTFT
+1341 TGSTTFAT
-1348 PDDTYGTVD
+1348 KDTYGTID
-1357 VKFAFDASQLD
+1357 VKFSFDASQLEQD
-1368 ENSQLVVFEK
+1368 AQLVVFESLQREGK
-1378 ISRNGEEIGGHE
+1378 EVGGHKE
-1390 DIDDE
+1390 IDDE
-1395 AQAVSIVV
+1395 AQAVTVIV
-1403 PEIHTNAADGLDG
+1403 PEVHTTATDGLDG
-1416 DKEVIADHKAT
+1416 DKEVPADHKAT
-1427 VVDTVSY
+1427 VVDAVQY
-1434 ENLVPGKEYK
+1434 KDLVPGKEYT

-1451 KETGEALLD
+1451 KETGKALLD

-1467 ASTTF
+1467 GSTTF
-1472 TPEKPEG
+1472 TPEKSEG

-1493 GKKLVAFEKLY
+1493 GKKLVAFEKLL
-1504 RNQIEIT
+1504 RNDIEIT
-1511 VHEDIDDEDQTTTVV
+1511 FHEDIDDEDQTVEVV
-1526 PPQIG
+1526 PPKVG

-1543 MAADPESSIT
+1543 MSADPESSIT
-1553 DEIQFKNLVP
+1553 DEIAYKNLIP

-1574 DKATGLPLLSGEGAS
+1574 DKSTGLPLLSGEGAS
-1589 AISAE
+1589 AISTE
-1594 DLRKFADDLKAAC
+1594 DLQKFADDLKAAC
-1607 GLDSGDVSAIEIDGK
+1607 RLGSGDVSAIEIDGK
-1622 AFGEGHEVKLVAGK
+1622 AFGEGFEVTA
-1636 YEWSDDNGFGQ
+1636 SNGSYSYTDADGVQ
-1647 YLEKTDDGWKL
+1647 HVLAKSDDGWKL
-1658 VEFSDSADMSNS
+1658 SEVKDSSTTEVA
-1670 KEIGTYT
+1670 TYT

-1687 PVLPLSPDYEAIAK
+1687 PALPLSPDYEAIAK
-1701 LMQEN
+1701 AMQEN

-1715 EKKTFTP
+1715 QKKTFTP

-1740 EDTDTVVFEFL
+1740 EDTETVVFEFL
-1751 FKGSELIAN
+1751 FKGSELIAH
-1760 ESDLDNEG
+1760 ESDIKNKG
-1768 QTVSIVTPKL
+1768 QTVEIVTPKL

-1832 GDGKVTAVSTFV
+1832 GDGKVTAVATFV
-1844 PNKADGTVDLEFTFD
+1844 PNKANGSVDLEFTFD

-1867 LVAFEIAYKDGI
+1867 LVAFEVAYKDGI

-1889 EAQTVTV
+1889 EGQTVSV
-1896 SEPDDNTFDTPGG
+1896 SESDDNTFDTPDG

-1943 RKLAAAEG
+1943 RKLAAVEG

>member
-1 MRYHRMDV
+1 M
-9 SPKKERRKDYES
+9 KAEA
-21 RSKKRLTQFVNS
+21 KKRLTQFVNF

-63 VTATVDGLDGD
+63 VTATVDGLDD
-74 TLPVLVGGTDFT
+74 NTLPVLVGGTDFT

-121 KWTDAETGKDFSWTE
+121 KWIDAETGKDFSWTE

-206 QYDFNSKVTE
+206 QYDFNSAVKE

-230 VVPTTN
+230 IVPTTN
-236 PDVDVDQT
+236 PDADVDRT

-387 KLTTDENGYAKS
+387 KLTTNENGYAKS

-438 LVDKPQSDPVGTLL
+438 LVDKPQSDPVGALL

-461 NGEKNLPLGSASL
+461 TGEGNLPLGSAKL
-474 YGAQYSVEYYD
+474 YGAQYSIEYYD
-485 GYYDSVAD
+485 GYYTTETEAQ
-493 AEASGNP
+493 ASGNP
-500 TRKWVLQ
+500 TRKWILQ

-522 FEVHDANGN
+522 FDVHDADGN
-531 VTATLP
+531 VIATLP

-554 LPLGTAVI
+554 LPLGTAII
-562 KEIKAPKGYNLPK
+562 KEIKAPQGYNLPQ
-575 PFGMDQSFVR
+575 PFGMDQVFVR
-585 QITVDGNIDVV
+585 QITSDGNLDVV
-596 HSYNAPEQAEPVF
+596 HSYNAPEVAEPVF

-624 SLAGVPFKIT
+624 SLTGVPFKIT

-674 DVEGIQGFVAK
+674 DAEGVQGFVAK

-858 LMDSTELVVF
+858 LTDSTELVVF

-1140 DVDQTVKVDTPLV
+1140 DVDQTV
-1153 ETTAT
+1153 
-1158 SSQAGHDGDKNIVR
+1158 
-1172 DTEATLT
+1172 
-1179 DTVEYKG
+1179 TV
-1186 LVTGKEYTFT
+1186 V
-1196 GTVIDK
+1196 
-1202 VTGKALRNADGSEV
+1202 
-1216 TASKTI
+1216 
-1222 KAADTYGTAELE
+1222 
-1234 FTLNCA
+1234 
-1240 SLDGHELVVFEKI
+1240 
-1253 YQDGKEIG
+1253 
-1261 SHEDLN
+1261 
-1267 DGDQTVTVISPEL
+1267 SPEL

-1295 KDPEAEVTDTVEYKG
+1295 KDPDAEVTDTVEYKG

-1636 YEWSDDNGFGQ
+1636 YEWSDDNGSGQ

-1715 EKKTFTP
+1715 KKKTFTP

-1867 LVAFEIAYKDGI
+1867 LVAFEITYKDGI

>member
-1 MRYHRMDV
+1 M
-9 SPKKERRKDYES
+9 KAEA
-21 RSKKRLTQFVNS
+21 KKRLTQFVNS

-63 VTATVDGLDGD
+63 VTATVDGLDDD

-96 YYTDADG
+96 YYTDENG

-136 TPINKSYDVEGS
+136 TPINKSYEVEGS

-185 APATPTYTGWQ
+185 APSTPTYTGWQ

-206 QYDFNSKVTE
+206 QYDFNSTVTE

-236 PDVDVDQT
+236 PDADVDQT

-309 VYDLYVTPPD
+309 VYDLYITPPD

-347 GGWIEI
+347 GGWVEI
-353 NKASSNPAISDGNDC
+353 NKSSSNPAISDGNDC

-399 GLLPAGDYTIKE
+399 GLLPSGEYTVKE

-426 VRVTSGQTTTSN
+426 VRITSGQTTTSN
-438 LVDKPQSDPVGTLL
+438 LVDEPQNDPAAILL
-452 GKYDGEKTY
+452 GKYDGETTY
-461 NGEKNLPLGSASL
+461 NPDENGNLPIGGAKL
-474 YGAQYSVEYYD
+474 YGAQYSIEYYD
-485 GYYDSVAD
+485 GYYNTE
-493 AEASGNP
+493 AEAQASGNP
-500 TRKWVLQ
+500 TRKWVMQ
-507 TDEDG
+507 TNQRGRIIFANAEKTFDVTD
-512 YVNLRYADQS
+512 S
-522 FEVHDANGN
+522 NGN
-531 VTATLP
+531 VIATLP

-544 FYRAANGAIS
+544 FYKPDGIPT
-554 LPLGTAVI
+554 LPLGTVVI
-562 KEIKAPKGYNLPK
+562 KEIKAPNGYNLPE
-575 PFGMDQSFVR
+575 PFGMPQTYVR
-585 QITVDGNIDVV
+585 QITADGTTEKVSSFN
-596 HSYNAPEQAEPVF
+596 SPEQPEPVL
-609 RSDLEFTKAASDDSH
+609 RSDVEFTKAASDDSH

-634 SKTTGES
+634 SKTTTES

-674 DVEGIQGFVAK
+674 DAEGIQGFVAK

-724 DEYILEEL
+724 DEYTLEEL
-732 PCDANTGYQLIKKDF
+732 PCDANAGYQLIKKDF
-747 TVSRDNSFNADNTV
+747 TVSRDNSFNVDNTV

-801 DNLQKGT
+801 DNIQKGT

-858 LMDSTELVVF
+858 LTDSTELVVF

-874 ESPDRILA
+874 DNPDRILA

-889 LGQTVTVKPPV
+889 QGQTVTVKPPV

-919 EMVVTDTVAYYGLTP
+919 EMIVTDTVAYYGLTP
-934 GKQYT
+934 GKQYM

-964 KQFTP
+964 KQFIP
-969 NATAGTVELQF
+969 NATAGTVEIQF
-980 SFDGSNLKKDQ
+980 TFNGSNLKKDQ
-991 NLVAFEHVL
+991 SLVAFEHVL
-1000 TKDKEIAT
+1000 TKGKEIAT
-1008 HAEINDIPQ
+1008 HAEITDIPQ

-1036 HENSDNVVRDTTA
+1036 HEGDKNVVRDTTA

-1064 EYTLVGKM
+1064 EYTLIGKM

-1077 GTALLKADGTEA
+1077 GNALLKADGSEV
-1089 TGKATFTPETAN
+1089 TGKATFTPESSN

-1121 AFEKLYRGEITIA
+1121 AFEKLYRGETTIA

-1202 VTGKALRNADGSEV
+1202 VTGKALLNADGSEV

-1222 KAADTYGTAELE
+1222 KAADTYGTVELE

-1341 TCETTFT
+1341 TGETTFT

-1357 VKFAFDASQLD
+1357 VKFAFDASLLD

-1427 VVDTVSY
+1427 VVDSISY
-1434 ENLVPGKEYK
+1434 DNLVPGKEYK

-1451 KETGEALLD
+1451 KETGKALLD

-1472 TPEKPEG
+1472 TPEKPNG

-1493 GKKLVAFEKLY
+1493 GKKLVAFEKLL
-1504 RNQIEIT
+1504 RNGIEIT
-1511 VHEDIDDEDQTTTVV
+1511 FHEDIDDEDQTVEVV
-1526 PPQIG
+1526 PPEVG

-1543 MAADPESSIT
+1543 MSADPESSIT
-1553 DEIQFKNLVP
+1553 DEIAYKNLIP

-1574 DKATGLPLLSGEGAS
+1574 DKATGLPLLSGEGAP
-1589 AISAE
+1589 AIPAE
-1594 DLRKFADDLKAAC
+1594 DLQKFTDDLKAAC
-1607 GLDSGDVSAIEIDGK
+1607 GLGSGNVSAIEVDGK

-1636 YEWSDDNGFGQ
+1636 YEWSDDNGSGQ

-1677 DDQVKLTKDA
+1677 DDQVKLTKDT
-1687 PVLPLSPDYEAIAK
+1687 PVLPLNPDYEAIAK
-1701 LMQEN
+1701 VMQEN

-1715 EKKTFTP
+1715 QKKTFTP

-1740 EDTDTVVFEFL
+1740 EDTETVVFEFL

-1760 ESDLDNEG
+1760 ESDIQNEG
-1768 QTVSIVTPKL
+1768 QTVEIVTPKL

-1832 GDGKVTAVSTFV
+1832 GDGKVTAVATFV
-1844 PNKADGTVDLEFTFD
+1844 PNKANGSVDLEFTFD

-1867 LVAFEIAYKDGI
+1867 LVAFEVAYKDGI

-1889 EAQTVTV
+1889 KGQTVSV
-1896 SEPDDNTFDTPGG
+1896 SEPDDNTFDTPDG

-1943 RKLAAAEG
+1943 RKLAAVEG

>member
-1 MRYHRMDV
+1 M
-9 SPKKERRKDYES
+9 
-21 RSKKRLTQFVNS
+21 
-33 LFAVVLVVGL
+33 FAVVLVVGL

-63 VTATVDGLDGD
+63 VTATVDGLDDD

-96 YYTDADG
+96 YYTDANG

-121 KWTDAETGKDFSWTE
+121 KWIDAETGKDFSWTE
-136 TPINKSYDVEGS
+136 TPINKSYEVEGT

-196 FLGWYTQDGK
+196 FLGWYTKDGK
-206 QYDFNSKVTE
+206 QYDFNSTVTE

-236 PDVDVDQT
+236 PDADVDQT

-309 VYDLYVTPPD
+309 VYDLYITPSD

-347 GGWIEI
+347 GGWVEI
-353 NKASSNPAISDGNDC
+353 NKSSSNPAISDGNDC

-399 GLLPAGDYTIKE
+399 GLLPSGEYTVKE

-426 VRVTSGQTTTSN
+426 VRITSGQTTTSN
-438 LVDKPQSDPVGTLL
+438 LVDKPQSDPVGALL

-461 NGEKNLPLGSASL
+461 TGEGNLPLGSAKL
-474 YGAQYSVEYYD
+474 YGAQYSIEYYD
-485 GYYDSVAD
+485 GYYNTE
-493 AEASGNP
+493 AEAQASGNP
-500 TRKWVLQ
+500 TRKWILQ

-522 FEVHDANGN
+522 FDVHDADGN
-531 VTATLP
+531 VIATLP

-554 LPLGTAVI
+554 LPLGTAII
-562 KEIKAPKGYNLPK
+562 KEIKAPQGYNLPQ
-575 PFGMDQSFVR
+575 PFGMDQVFVR
-585 QITVDGNIDVV
+585 QITSDGNLDVV
-596 HSYNAPEQAEPVF
+596 HSYNAPEVAEPIM
-609 RSDLEFTKAASDDSH
+609 RSDVEFTKAASDDSH

-634 SKTTGES
+634 SKTTTES

-674 DVEGIQGFVAK
+674 DAEGIQGFVAK

-724 DEYILEEL
+724 DEYTLEEL
-732 PCDANTGYQLIKKDF
+732 PCDANAGYQLIKKDF
-747 TVSRDNSFNADNTV
+747 TVSRDNTFNADNTV
-761 NLGTLTDQDVSIST
+761 NLGTLTDQDVSITT

-790 PDVTVVDKVSC
+790 PDVTVIDKISC

-858 LMDSTELVVF
+858 LTDSTELVVF

-874 ESPDRILA
+874 DNPDRILA

-889 LGQTVTVKPPV
+889 QGQTVTVKPPV

-919 EMVVTDTVAYYGLTP
+919 EMIVTDTVAYYGLTP
-934 GKQYT
+934 GKQYM

-969 NATAGTVELQF
+969 NATAGTVEIQF
-980 SFDGSNLKKDQ
+980 TFDGSNLKKDQ

-1017 TVTVIE
+1017 TVTVIK

-1064 EYTLVGKM
+1064 EYTLIGKM

-1077 GTALLKADGTEA
+1077 GTTLLKADGTEA

-1114 LDGHSLV
+1114 LDDHSLV
-1121 AFEKLYRGEITIA
+1121 AFEKLYRGETTIA

-1202 VTGKALRNADGSEV
+1202 VTGKALLNADGSEV

-1222 KAADTYGTAELE
+1222 KAADTYGTVELE

-1341 TCETTFT
+1341 TGETTFT

-1594 DLRKFADDLKAAC
+1594 DLQKFADDLKAAC

-1622 AFGEGHEVKLVAGK
+1622 AFGDGHEVKLVAGK
-1636 YEWSDDNGFGQ
+1636 YEWSDDNGSGQ

-1658 VEFSDSADMSNS
+1658 VEFSDSADMSNF

-1715 EKKTFTP
+1715 QKKTFTP

-1951 KTDGESDEE
+1951 KTDGESDKE

>member
-1 MRYHRMDV
+1 M
-9 SPKKERRKDYES
+9 KAEA
-21 RSKKRLTQFVNS
+21 KKRLTQFVNS

-63 VTATVDGLDGD
+63 VTATVDGLDDD

-96 YYTDADG
+96 YYTDANG

-121 KWTDAETGKDFSWTE
+121 KWIDAETGKDFSWTE
-136 TPINKSYDVEGS
+136 TPINKSYEVEGT

-196 FLGWYTQDGK
+196 FLGWYTEDGK
-206 QYDFNSKVTE
+206 QYDFNSTVTE

-236 PDVDVDQT
+236 PDADVDQT

-309 VYDLYVTPPD
+309 VYDLYITPPD

-347 GGWIEI
+347 GGWVEI
-353 NKASSNPAISDGNDC
+353 NKSSSNPAISDGNDC

-399 GLLPAGDYTIKE
+399 GLLPSGEYTVKE

-426 VRVTSGQTTTSN
+426 VRITSGQTTTSN
-438 LVDKPQSDPVGTLL
+438 LVDKPQSDPVGALL

-461 NGEKNLPLGSASL
+461 TGEGNLPLGSAKL
-474 YGAQYSVEYYD
+474 YGAQYSIEYYD
-485 GYYDSVAD
+485 GYYNTE
-493 AEASGNP
+493 AEAQASGNP
-500 TRKWVLQ
+500 TRKWILQ

-522 FEVHDANGN
+522 FDVHDADGN
-531 VTATLP
+531 VIATLP

-554 LPLGTAVI
+554 LPLGTAII
-562 KEIKAPKGYNLPK
+562 KEIKAPQGYNLPQ
-575 PFGMDQSFVR
+575 PFGMDQVFVR
-585 QITVDGNIDVV
+585 QITSDGNLDVV
-596 HSYNAPEQAEPVF
+596 HSYNAPEVAEPIM
-609 RSDLEFTKAASDDSH
+609 RSDVEFTKAASDDSH

-634 SKTTGES
+634 SKTTHES

-674 DVEGIQGFVAK
+674 DTEGIQGFVAK

-724 DEYILEEL
+724 DEYTLEEL
-732 PCDANTGYQLIKKDF
+732 PCDANAGYQLIKKDF
-747 TVSRDNSFNADNTV
+747 TVSRDNTFNADNTV

-801 DNLQKGT
+801 DNIQKGT

-858 LMDSTELVVF
+858 LTDSTELVVF

-874 ESPDRILA
+874 DNPDRILA

-889 LGQTVTVKPPV
+889 QGQTVTVKPPV

-919 EMVVTDTVAYYGLTP
+919 EMIVTDTVAYYGLTP
-934 GKQYT
+934 GKQYM

-969 NATAGTVELQF
+969 NATAGTVEIQF
-980 SFDGSNLKKDQ
+980 TFDGSNLKKDQ

-1017 TVTVIE
+1017 TVTVIK

-1064 EYTLVGKM
+1064 EYTLIGKM

-1077 GTALLKADGTEA
+1077 GTTLLKADGTEA

-1114 LDGHSLV
+1114 LDDHSLV
-1121 AFEKLYRGEITIA
+1121 AFEKLYRGETTIA

-1202 VTGKALRNADGSEV
+1202 VTGKALLNADGSEV

-1222 KAADTYGTAELE
+1222 KAADTYGTVELE

-1341 TCETTFT
+1341 TGETTFT

-1357 VKFAFDASQLD
+1357 VKFAFDASLLD

-1427 VVDTVSY
+1427 VVDSISY
-1434 ENLVPGKEYK
+1434 KNLVPGKEYK

-1460 ADGNPIT
+1460 ANGNPVT

-1472 TPEKPEG
+1472 TPEKPKG

-1553 DEIQFKNLVP
+1553 DKIQYKNLVP

-1594 DLRKFADDLKAAC
+1594 DLQKFADDLKAAC

-1622 AFGEGHEVKLVAGK
+1622 AFGDGHEVKLVAGK
-1636 YEWSDDNGFGQ
+1636 YEWSDDNGSGQ

-1677 DDQVKLTKDA
+1677 DDQVKLTKDT
-1687 PVLPLSPDYEAIAK
+1687 PVLPLNPDYEAIAK
-1701 LMQEN
+1701 VMQEN

-1715 EKKTFTP
+1715 QKKTFTP

-1740 EDTDTVVFEFL
+1740 EDTETVVFEFL

-1760 ESDLDNEG
+1760 ESDIQNEG
-1768 QTVSIVTPKL
+1768 QTVEIVTPKL

-1832 GDGKVTAVSTFV
+1832 GDGKVTAVATFV
-1844 PNKADGTVDLEFTFD
+1844 PNKANGSVDLEFTFD

-1867 LVAFEIAYKDGI
+1867 LVAFEVAYKDGI

-1951 KTDGESDEE
+1951 KTDSESDEE

>member
-1 MRYHRMDV
+1 MDV
-9 SPKKERRKDYES
+9 SPKKERRKIMKAEA
-21 RSKKRLTQFVNS
+21 KKRLTQFVNS

-63 VTATVDGLDGD
+63 VTATVDGLDDD

-96 YYTDADG
+96 YYTDENG

-121 KWTDAETGKDFSWTE
+121 KWIDAETGKDFSWTE
-136 TPINKSYDVEGS
+136 TPINKSYEVEGT

-196 FLGWYTQDGK
+196 FLGWYTKDGK
-206 QYDFNSKVTE
+206 QYDFNSTVTE

-236 PDVDVDQT
+236 PDADVDQT

-309 VYDLYVTPPD
+309 VYDLYITPPG

-353 NKASSNPAISDGNDC
+353 NKSSSNPAISDNNDC
-368 YDLAGAEYAV
+368 YDLEGAEYAV
-378 YNSSNQAVA
+378 FNQSNQAVA

-399 GLLPAGDYTIKE
+399 GLLPSGEYTVKE

-426 VRVTSGQTTTSN
+426 VRITSGQTTTSN
-438 LVDKPQSDPVGTLL
+438 LVDKPQSDPVGALL

-461 NGEKNLPLGSASL
+461 TGEGNLPLGSAKL
-474 YGAQYSVEYYD
+474 YGAQYSIEYYD
-485 GYYDSVAD
+485 GYYNTE
-493 AEASGNP
+493 AEAQASGNP
-500 TRKWVLQ
+500 TRKWILQ
-507 TDEDG
+507 TNEDG

-522 FEVHDANGN
+522 FDVHDADGN
-531 VTATLP
+531 VIAPLP

-554 LPLGTAVI
+554 LPLGTAII
-562 KEIKAPKGYNLPK
+562 KEIKAPQGYNLPQ
-575 PFGMDQSFVR
+575 PFGMDQVFVR
-585 QITVDGNIDVV
+585 QITSDGNLDVV
-596 HSYNAPEQAEPVF
+596 HSYNAPEVAEPIM

-634 SKTTGES
+634 SKTTHES

-674 DVEGIQGFVAK
+674 DAEGIQGFVAK

-700 FGQYTDGDETKIT
+700 FGQYTYGDETKIT

-724 DEYILEEL
+724 DEYTLEEL
-732 PCDANTGYQLIKKDF
+732 PCDANAGYQLIKKDF
-747 TVSRDNSFNADNTV
+747 TVSRDNTFNADNTV

-808 EYIINGTLMDKA
+808 EYIINGTLMDKT

-833 HGSVTFTAK
+833 RGSVTFTAK

-847 AYVEFSFDGSN
+847 AYVEFTFDGSN
-858 LMDSTELVVF
+858 LTDSTELVVF

-889 LGQTVTVKPPV
+889 QGQTVTVKPPV

-969 NATAGTVELQF
+969 NATAGTVEIQF
-980 SFDGSNLKKDQ
+980 TFDGSNLKKDQ

-1036 HENSDNVVRDTTA
+1036 HEGDKNVVRDTTA

-1064 EYTLVGKM
+1064 EYTLIGKM

-1077 GTALLKADGTEA
+1077 SNALLKADGSEV
-1089 TGKATFTPETAN
+1089 TGKATFTPESSN

-1121 AFEKLYRGEITIA
+1121 AFEKLYRGETTIA

-1202 VTGKALRNADGSEV
+1202 VTGKALLNADGSEV

-1222 KAADTYGTAELE
+1222 KAADTYGTVELE

-1341 TCETTFT
+1341 TGETTFT

-1395 AQAVSIVV
+1395 AQAVSIIV

-1594 DLRKFADDLKAAC
+1594 DLQKFADDLKAAC

-1622 AFGEGHEVKLVAGK
+1622 AFGDGHEVKLVAGK
-1636 YEWSDDNGFGQ
+1636 YEWSDDNGSGQ

-1677 DDQVKLTKDA
+1677 DDQVKLTKDT
-1687 PVLPLSPDYEAIAK
+1687 PVLPLNPDYEAIAK
-1701 LMQEN
+1701 VMQEN

-1715 EKKTFTP
+1715 QKKTFTP

-1740 EDTDTVVFEFL
+1740 EDTETVVFEFL

-1760 ESDLDNEG
+1760 ESDIQNEG
-1768 QTVSIVTPKL
+1768 QTVEIVTPKL

-1821 MDKSTGTELIV
+1821 MDKATGTELIV
-1832 GDGKVTAVSTFV
+1832 GDGKVTAVATFV
-1844 PNKADGTVDLEFTFD
+1844 PNKANGSVDLEFTFD

-1867 LVAFEIAYKDGI
+1867 LVAFEVAYKDGV

-1889 EAQTVTV
+1889 KGQTVSV
-1896 SEPDDNTFDTPGG
+1896 SEPDDNTFDTPDG

-1943 RKLAAAEG
+1943 RKLAAVEG

>member
-1 MRYHRMDV
+1 MDV
-9 SPKKERRKDYES
+9 SPKKERRKIMKAKA
-21 RSKKRLTQFVNS
+21 KKRLTQFVNS

-63 VTATVDGLDGD
+63 VTATVDGLDAD

-96 YYTDADG
+96 FYTDANG

-121 KWTDAETGKDFSWTE
+121 KWIDAETGKDFSWTE
-136 TPINKSYDVEGS
+136 TPINKSYEVEGT

-196 FLGWYTQDGK
+196 FLGWYTKDGK
-206 QYDFNSKVTE
+206 QYDFNSTVTE

-236 PDVDVDQT
+236 PDTDVDKT

-279 CADRSAAP
+279 CADHSAAP

-309 VYDLYVTPPD
+309 VYDLYITPPD

-347 GGWIEI
+347 GGWIEV
-353 NKASSNPAISDGNDC
+353 NKSSSNPAISDNNDC
-368 YDLAGAEYAV
+368 YDLEGAEYAV
-378 YNSSNQAVA
+378 FNQSNQAVA
-387 KLTTDENGYAKS
+387 KLTTNANGYAKS
-399 GLLPAGDYTIKE
+399 GLLPSGEYTVKE

-416 GYALDEEGHQ
+416 GYKLDEEGHQ
-426 VRVTSGQTTTSN
+426 VRITSGQTTTSN
-438 LVDKPQSDPVGTLL
+438 LVDKPYNDPVDVWL

-461 NGEKNLPLGSASL
+461 NNTANGNMPLGSASL
-474 YGAQYSVEYYD
+474 AGAEFVVKYYD
-485 GYYDSVAD
+485 GFYDTEAA
-493 AEASGNP
+493 AEASGNQ
-500 TRKWVLQ
+500 TKTWVFTTNEKGHSDLQ
-507 TDEDG
+507 KPDQFMLASTSDG
-512 YVNLRYADQS
+512 KYVSDGL
-522 FEVHDANGN
+522 
-531 VTATLP
+531 
-537 YKVSGDD
+537 YKSDSGAYT
-544 FYRAANGAIS
+544 F
-554 LPLGTAVI
+554 PLGTYVI
-562 KEIKAPKGYNLPK
+562 TEYKAPKGYNLPK
-575 PFGMDQSFVR
+575 PFGKDQTFVR
-585 QITVDGNIDVV
+585 KVTFPGSADEV
-596 HSYNAPEQAEPVF
+596 STYNSPEVAEPIM

-634 SKTTGES
+634 SKTTHES

-858 LMDSTELVVF
+858 LTDSTELVVF

-874 ESPDRILA
+874 ESPDHILA

-939 LKGELMDKATGAVL
+939 LKGELMDKATGTVL

-969 NATAGTVELQF
+969 NTTAGTVEIQF
-980 SFDGSNLKKDQ
+980 TFDGSNLKKDQ
-991 NLVAFEHVL
+991 SLVAFEHVL
-1000 TKDKEIAT
+1000 TKGKEIAT
-1008 HAEINDIPQ
+1008 HAEITDIPQ

-1036 HENSDNVVRDTTA
+1036 HEGDKNVVRDTTA

-1064 EYTLVGKM
+1064 EYTLICKM

-1121 AFEKLYRGEITIA
+1121 AFEKLYRGDTTIA

-1140 DVDQTVKVDTPLV
+1140 DVDQTVKVV
-1153 ETTAT
+1153 
-1158 SSQAGHDGDKNIVR
+1158 
-1172 DTEATLT
+1172 
-1179 DTVEYKG
+1179 
-1186 LVTGKEYTFT
+1186 
-1196 GTVIDK
+1196 
-1202 VTGKALRNADGSEV
+1202 
-1216 TASKTI
+1216 
-1222 KAADTYGTAELE
+1222 
-1234 FTLNCA
+1234 
-1240 SLDGHELVVFEKI
+1240 
-1253 YQDGKEIG
+1253 
-1261 SHEDLN
+1261 
-1267 DGDQTVTVISPEL
+1267 SPEL

-1286 GIDGDKNVV
+1286 GIDSDKNVV

-1636 YEWSDDNGFGQ
+1636 YEWSDDNGSGQ

-1715 EKKTFTP
+1715 QKKTFTP

-1760 ESDLDNEG
+1760 ESDLGNEG

-1896 SEPDDNTFDTPGG
+1896 SEPDDNTFGTPGG

>member
-1 MRYHRMDV
+1 M
-9 SPKKERRKDYES
+9 KAEA
-21 RSKKRLTQFVNS
+21 KKRLTQFVNS

-63 VTATVDGLDGD
+63 VTATVDGLDDD

-96 YYTDADG
+96 CYTDANG

-121 KWTDAETGKDFSWTE
+121 KWIDAETGKDFSWTE
-136 TPINKSYDVEGS
+136 TPINKSYEVEGT

-196 FLGWYTQDGK
+196 FLGWYTKDGK
-206 QYDFNSKVTE
+206 QYDFNSTVTE

-236 PDVDVDQT
+236 PDADVDQT

-309 VYDLYVTPPD
+309 VYDLYITPPD

-347 GGWIEI
+347 GGWVEI
-353 NKASSNPAISDGNDC
+353 NKSSSNPAISDGNDC
-368 YDLAGAEYAV
+368 YDLDGAEYAV

-399 GLLPAGDYTIKE
+399 GLLPSGEYTVKE

-426 VRVTSGQTTTSN
+426 VRITSGQTTTSN
-438 LVDKPQSDPVGTLL
+438 LVDKPQSDPVGALL

-461 NGEKNLPLGSASL
+461 TGEGNLPLGSAKL
-474 YGAQYSVEYYD
+474 YGAQYSIEYYD
-485 GYYDSVAD
+485 GYYNTE
-493 AEASGNP
+493 AEAQASGNP
-500 TRKWVLQ
+500 TRKWILQ

-522 FEVHDANGN
+522 FDVHDADGN
-531 VTATLP
+531 VIATLP

-554 LPLGTAVI
+554 LPLGTAII
-562 KEIKAPKGYNLPK
+562 KEIKAPQGYNLPQ
-575 PFGMDQSFVR
+575 PFGMDQVFVR
-585 QITVDGNIDVV
+585 QITSDGNLDVV
-596 HSYNAPEQAEPVF
+596 HSYNAPEVAEPIM
-609 RSDLEFTKAASDDSH
+609 RSDVEFTKAASDDSH

-634 SKTTGES
+634 SKTTTES

-674 DVEGIQGFVAK
+674 DAEGIQGFVAK

-724 DEYILEEL
+724 DEYTLEEL
-732 PCDANTGYQLIKKDF
+732 PCDANAGYQLIKKDF
-747 TVSRDNSFNADNTV
+747 TVSRDNTFNADNTV
-761 NLGTLTDQDVSIST
+761 NLGTLTDQDVSITT

-790 PDVTVVDKVSC
+790 PDVTVIDKISC

-858 LMDSTELVVF
+858 LTDSTELVVF

-874 ESPDRILA
+874 DNPDRILA

-889 LGQTVTVKPPV
+889 QGQTVTVKPPV

-919 EMVVTDTVAYYGLTP
+919 EMIVTDTVAYYGLTP
-934 GKQYT
+934 GKQYM

-969 NATAGTVELQF
+969 NATAGTVEIQF
-980 SFDGSNLKKDQ
+980 TFDGSNLKKDQ

-1017 TVTVIE
+1017 TVTVIK

-1064 EYTLVGKM
+1064 EYTLIGKM

-1077 GTALLKADGTEA
+1077 GTTLLKADGTEA

-1114 LDGHSLV
+1114 LDDHSLV
-1121 AFEKLYRGEITIA
+1121 AFEKLYRGETTIA

-1202 VTGKALRNADGSEV
+1202 VTGKALLNADGSEV

-1222 KAADTYGTAELE
+1222 KAADTYGTVELE

-1341 TCETTFT
+1341 TGETTFT

-1594 DLRKFADDLKAAC
+1594 DLQKFADDLKAAC

-1622 AFGEGHEVKLVAGK
+1622 AFGDGHEVKLVAGK
-1636 YEWSDDNGFGQ
+1636 YEWSDDNGSGQ

-1677 DDQVKLTKDA
+1677 DDQVKLTKDT
-1687 PVLPLSPDYEAIAK
+1687 PVLPLNPDYEAIAK
-1701 LMQEN
+1701 AMQEN

-1715 EKKTFTP
+1715 QKKTFTP

-1740 EDTDTVVFEFL
+1740 EDTETVVFEFL
-1751 FKGSELIAN
+1751 FKGSELIAH
-1760 ESDLDNEG
+1760 ESDIKNKG
-1768 QTVSIVTPKL
+1768 QTVEIVTPKL

-1832 GDGKVTAVSTFV
+1832 GDGKVTAVATFV
-1844 PNKADGTVDLEFTFD
+1844 PNKANGSVDLEFTFD

-1867 LVAFEIAYKDGI
+1867 LVAFEVAYKDGI

-1889 EAQTVTV
+1889 EGQTVSV
-1896 SEPDDNTFDTPGG
+1896 SEPDDNTFDTPDG

-1943 RKLAAAEG
+1943 RKLAAVDG

>member
-1 MRYHRMDV
+1 M
-9 SPKKERRKDYES
+9 KAEA
-21 RSKKRLTQFVNS
+21 KKRLTQFVNS

-63 VTATVDGLDGD
+63 VTATVDGLDDD

-96 YYTDADG
+96 YYTDANG

-121 KWTDAETGKDFSWTE
+121 KWIDAETGKDFSWTE
-136 TPINKSYDVEGS
+136 TPINKSYEVEGT

-196 FLGWYTQDGK
+196 FLGWYTKDGK
-206 QYDFNSKVTE
+206 QYDFNSTVTE

-236 PDVDVDQT
+236 PDADVDQT

-309 VYDLYVTPPD
+309 VYDLYITPPD

-347 GGWIEI
+347 GGWVEI
-353 NKASSNPAISDGNDC
+353 NKSSSNPAISDGNDC

-399 GLLPAGDYTIKE
+399 GLLPSGEYTVKE

-426 VRVTSGQTTTSN
+426 VRITSGQTTTSN
-438 LVDKPQSDPVGTLL
+438 LVDKPQSDPVGALL

-461 NGEKNLPLGSASL
+461 TGEGNLPLGSAKL
-474 YGAQYSVEYYD
+474 YGAQYSIEYYD
-485 GYYDSVAD
+485 GYYNTE
-493 AEASGNP
+493 AEAQASGNP
-500 TRKWVLQ
+500 TRKWILQ

-522 FEVHDANGN
+522 FDVHDADGN
-531 VTATLP
+531 VIATLP

-554 LPLGTAVI
+554 LPLGTAII
-562 KEIKAPKGYNLPK
+562 KEIKAPQGYNLPQ
-575 PFGMDQSFVR
+575 PFGMDQVFVR
-585 QITVDGNIDVV
+585 QITSDGNLDVV
-596 HSYNAPEQAEPVF
+596 HSYNAPEVAEPIM
-609 RSDLEFTKAASDDSH
+609 RSDVEFTKAASDDSH

-634 SKTTGES
+634 SKTTTES

-665 NGNDWIMSE
+665 NGNDWIMSA
-674 DVEGIQGFVAK
+674 DAEGIQGFVAK

-724 DEYILEEL
+724 DEYTLEEL
-732 PCDANTGYQLIKKDF
+732 PCDANAGYQLIKKDF
-747 TVSRDNSFNADNTV
+747 TVSRDNTFNADNTV
-761 NLGTLTDQDVSIST
+761 NLGTLTDQDVSITT

-790 PDVTVVDKVSC
+790 PDVTVIDKISC

-858 LMDSTELVVF
+858 LTDSTELVVF

-874 ESPDRILA
+874 DNPDRILA

-889 LGQTVTVKPPV
+889 QGQTVTVKPPV

-919 EMVVTDTVAYYGLTP
+919 EMIVTDTVAYYGLTP
-934 GKQYT
+934 GKQYM

-969 NATAGTVELQF
+969 NATAGTVEIQF
-980 SFDGSNLKKDQ
+980 TFDGSNLKKDQ

-1017 TVTVIE
+1017 TVTVIK

-1064 EYTLVGKM
+1064 EYTLIGKM

-1077 GTALLKADGTEA
+1077 GTTLLKADGTEA

-1114 LDGHSLV
+1114 LDDHSLV
-1121 AFEKLYRGEITIA
+1121 AFEKLYRGETTIA

-1202 VTGKALRNADGSEV
+1202 VTGKALLNADGSEV

-1222 KAADTYGTAELE
+1222 KAADTYGTVELE

-1341 TCETTFT
+1341 TGETTFT

-1594 DLRKFADDLKAAC
+1594 DLQKFADDLKAAC

-1622 AFGEGHEVKLVAGK
+1622 AFGDGHEVKLVAGK
-1636 YEWSDDNGFGQ
+1636 YEWSDDNGSGQ

-1677 DDQVKLTKDA
+1677 DDQVKLTKDT
-1687 PVLPLSPDYEAIAK
+1687 PVLPLNPDYEAIAK
-1701 LMQEN
+1701 AMQEN

-1715 EKKTFTP
+1715 QKKTFTP

-1740 EDTDTVVFEFL
+1740 EDTETVVFEFL
-1751 FKGSELIAN
+1751 FKGSELIAH
-1760 ESDLDNEG
+1760 ESDIKNKG
-1768 QTVSIVTPKL
+1768 QTVEIVTPKL

-1832 GDGKVTAVSTFV
+1832 GDGKVTAVATFV
-1844 PNKADGTVDLEFTFD
+1844 PNKANGSVDLEFTFD

-1867 LVAFEIAYKDGI
+1867 LVAFEVAYKDGI

-1889 EAQTVTV
+1889 EGQTVSV
-1896 SEPDDNTFDTPGG
+1896 SEPDDNTFDTPDG

-1943 RKLAAAEG
+1943 RKLAAVEG

>member
-1 MRYHRMDV
+1 M
-9 SPKKERRKDYES
+9 KAEA
-21 RSKKRLTQFVNS
+21 KKRLTQFVNS

-63 VTATVDGLDGD
+63 VTATVDGLDVD

-96 YYTDADG
+96 YYTDANG

-121 KWTDAETGKDFSWTE
+121 KWIDAETGKDFSWTE
-136 TPINKSYDVEGS
+136 TPINKSYEVEGT

-196 FLGWYTQDGK
+196 FLGWYTKDGK
-206 QYDFNSKVTE
+206 QYDFNSTVTE

-236 PDVDVDQT
+236 PDADVDQT

-287 ASNVQATYS
+287 ASNMQATYS

-309 VYDLYVTPPD
+309 VYDLYITPPD

-347 GGWIEI
+347 GGWVEI
-353 NKASSNPAISDGNDC
+353 NKSSSNPAISDGNDC

-399 GLLPAGDYTIKE
+399 GLLPSGEYTVKE

-426 VRVTSGQTTTSN
+426 VRITSGQTTTSN
-438 LVDKPQSDPVGTLL
+438 LVDKPQSDPVGALL

-461 NGEKNLPLGSASL
+461 TGEGNLPLGSAKL
-474 YGAQYSVEYYD
+474 YGAQYSIEYYD
-485 GYYDSVAD
+485 GYYNTE
-493 AEASGNP
+493 AEAQASGNP
-500 TRKWVLQ
+500 TRKWILQ

-522 FEVHDANGN
+522 FDVHDADGN
-531 VTATLP
+531 VIATLP

-554 LPLGTAVI
+554 LPLGTAII
-562 KEIKAPKGYNLPK
+562 KEIKAPQGYNLPQ
-575 PFGMDQSFVR
+575 PFGMDQVFVR
-585 QITVDGNIDVV
+585 QITSDGNLDVV
-596 HSYNAPEQAEPVF
+596 HSYNAPEVAEPIM
-609 RSDLEFTKAASDDSH
+609 RSDVEFTKAASDDSH

-634 SKTTGES
+634 SKTTTES

-674 DVEGIQGFVAK
+674 DAEGIQGFVAK

-724 DEYILEEL
+724 DEYTLEEL
-732 PCDANTGYQLIKKDF
+732 PCAANDGYQLIKKDF
-747 TVSRDNSFNADNTV
+747 TVSRDNTFNADNTV
-761 NLGTLTDQDVSIST
+761 NLGTLTDQDISIST

-790 PDVTVVDKVSC
+790 PDVTVIDKISC

-858 LMDSTELVVF
+858 LTDSTELVVF

-874 ESPDRILA
+874 DNPDRILA

-889 LGQTVTVKPPV
+889 QGQTVTVKPPV

-919 EMVVTDTVAYYGLTP
+919 EMIVTDTVAYYGLTP
-934 GKQYT
+934 GKQYM

-969 NATAGTVELQF
+969 NATAGTVEIQF
-980 SFDGSNLKKDQ
+980 TFDGSNLKKDQ

-1017 TVTVIE
+1017 TVTVIK

-1064 EYTLVGKM
+1064 EYTLIGKM

-1077 GTALLKADGTEA
+1077 GTTLLKADGTEA

-1114 LDGHSLV
+1114 LDDHSLV
-1121 AFEKLYRGEITIA
+1121 AFEKLYRGETTIA

-1202 VTGKALRNADGSEV
+1202 VTGKALLNADGSEV

-1222 KAADTYGTAELE
+1222 KAADTYGTVELE

-1341 TCETTFT
+1341 TGETTFT

-1594 DLRKFADDLKAAC
+1594 DLQKFADDLKAAC

-1622 AFGEGHEVKLVAGK
+1622 AFGDGHEVKLVAGK
-1636 YEWSDDNGFGQ
+1636 YEWSDDNGSGQ

-1677 DDQVKLTKDA
+1677 DDQVKLTKDT
-1687 PVLPLSPDYEAIAK
+1687 PVLPLNPDYEAIAK
-1701 LMQEN
+1701 AMQEN

-1715 EKKTFTP
+1715 QKKTFTP

-1740 EDTDTVVFEFL
+1740 EDTETVVFEFL
-1751 FKGSELIAN
+1751 FKGSELIAH
-1760 ESDLDNEG
+1760 ESDIKNKG
-1768 QTVSIVTPKL
+1768 QTVEIVTPKL

-1803 VEYTDLIPG
+1803 QV
-1812 KEYTIEGVL
+1812 VL
-1821 MDKSTGTELIV
+1821 KQFLLS
-1832 GDGKVTAVSTFV
+1832 
-1844 PNKADGTVDLEFTFD
+1844 P
-1859 ASELGGKD
+1859 
-1867 LVAFEIAYKDGI
+1867 
-1879 QIADHQDIDD
+1879 
-1889 EAQTVTV
+1889 
-1896 SEPDDNTFDTPGG
+1896 
-1909 DGYSKTG
+1909 
-1916 VDMTL
+1916 
-1921 IYALIAA
+1921 
-1928 LVALAGGAGAYAYRH
+1928 
-1943 RKLAAAEG
+1943 
-1951 KTDGESDEE
+1951 

>member
-1 MRYHRMDV
+1 M
-9 SPKKERRKDYES
+9 KAEA
-21 RSKKRLTQFVNS
+21 KKRLTQFVNS

-63 VTATVDGLDGD
+63 VTATVDGLDDD

-86 PGQPVNADPV
+86 PGRPVNADPV
-96 YYTDADG
+96 YYTDANG

-121 KWTDAETGKDFSWTE
+121 KWIDAETGKDFSWTE
-136 TPINKSYDVEGS
+136 TPINKSYEVEGT

-196 FLGWYTQDGK
+196 FLGWYTKDGK
-206 QYDFNSKVTE
+206 QYDFNSTVTE

-236 PDVDVDQT
+236 PDADVDQT

-309 VYDLYVTPPD
+309 VYDLYITPPD

-347 GGWIEI
+347 GGWVEI
-353 NKASSNPAISDGNDC
+353 NKSSSNPAISDGNDC

-399 GLLPAGDYTIKE
+399 GLLPSGEYTVKE

-426 VRVTSGQTTTSN
+426 VRITSGQTTTSN

-665 NGNDWIMSE
+665 NGNDWILSE
-674 DVEGIQGFVAK
+674 DAEGVQGFVAK

-747 TVSRDNSFNADNTV
+747 TVSRDNTFNADNTV

-820 TGKPYVDAAGNEV
+820 TGNPYVDAAGNEV

-858 LMDSTELVVF
+858 LTDSTELVVF

-1049 TVKDTVEY
+1049 TVKDTVKY

-1636 YEWSDDNGFGQ
+1636 YEWSDDNGSGQ

-1715 EKKTFTP
+1715 QKKTFTP

>member
-1 MRYHRMDV
+1 M
-9 SPKKERRKDYES
+9 KAEA
-21 RSKKRLTQFVNS
+21 KKRLTQFVNS

-63 VTATVDGLDGD
+63 VTATVDGLDDD

-96 YYTDADG
+96 YYTDANG

-121 KWTDAETGKDFSWTE
+121 KWIDAETGKDFSWTE
-136 TPINKSYDVEGS
+136 TPINKSYEVEGT

-196 FLGWYTQDGK
+196 FLGWYTKDGK
-206 QYDFNSKVTE
+206 QYDFNSTVTE
-216 SVVVEAKWAVADVT
+216 SVVVEAKWAIADVT

-236 PDVDVDQT
+236 PDADVDQT

-309 VYDLYVTPPD
+309 VYDLYITPPD

-347 GGWIEI
+347 GGWIEV
-353 NKASSNPAISDGNDC
+353 NKSSSNPAISDNNDC
-368 YDLAGAEYAV
+368 YDLEGAEYAV
-378 YNSSNQAVA
+378 FNQSNQAVA
-387 KLTTDENGYAKS
+387 KLTTDKNGYAKS
-399 GLLPAGDYTIKE
+399 GLLPSGEYTVKE

-438 LVDKPQSDPVGTLL
+438 LVDKPQNDPVGTLL

-507 TDEDG
+507 TNENG

-674 DVEGIQGFVAK
+674 DTEGIQGFVAK

-724 DEYILEEL
+724 DEYTLEEL
-732 PCDANTGYQLIKKDF
+732 PCDANAGYQLIKKDF
-747 TVSRDNSFNADNTV
+747 TVSRDNTFNADNTV

-801 DNLQKGT
+801 DNIQKGT

-847 AYVEFSFDGSN
+847 AFVEFTFDGSN
-858 LMDSTELVVF
+858 LTDSTELVVF
-868 EDLATT
+868 ETIATT
-874 ESPDRILA
+874 ESPDRIL
-882 DHKELSD
+882 DNHEDIND

-964 KQFTP
+964 KQFIP
-969 NATAGTVELQF
+969 NATAGTVEIQF
-980 SFDGSNLKKDQ
+980 TFNGSNLKKDQ
-991 NLVAFEHVL
+991 SLVAFEHVL
-1000 TKDKEIAT
+1000 TKGKEIAT
-1008 HAEINDIPQ
+1008 HAEITDIPQ

-1036 HENSDNVVRDTTA
+1036 HEGDKNVVRDTTA

-1064 EYTLVGKM
+1064 EYTLIGKM

-1077 GTALLKADGTEA
+1077 GNALLKADGSEV
-1089 TGKATFTPETAN
+1089 TGKATFTPESSN

-1121 AFEKLYRGEITIA
+1121 AFEKLYRGETTIA

-1186 LVTGKEYTFT
+1186 LVTGKEYTFI

-1202 VTGKALRNADGSEV
+1202 ITGKALLNADGSEV

-1222 KAADTYGTAELE
+1222 KAADTYGTVELE

-1341 TCETTFT
+1341 TGETTFT

-1416 DKEVIADHKAT
+1416 DKEVIADHKAS

-1434 ENLVPGKEYK
+1434 DNLVPGKEYK

-1460 ADGNPIT
+1460 VDGNPVT
-1467 ASTTF
+1467 ASATF
-1472 TPEKPEG
+1472 TPEKPKG

-1553 DEIQFKNLVP
+1553 DEIQYKNLVP

-1594 DLRKFADDLKAAC
+1594 DLQKFADDLKAAC
-1607 GLDSGDVSAIEIDGK
+1607 ELDSGDVSAIEIDGK
-1622 AFGEGHEVKLVAGK
+1622 AFGDGHEVKLVAGK
-1636 YEWSDDNGFGQ
+1636 YEWSDDNGSGQ

-1677 DDQVKLTKDA
+1677 DDQVKLTKDT
-1687 PVLPLSPDYEAIAK
+1687 PVLPLNPDYEAIAK
-1701 LMQEN
+1701 VMQEN

-1715 EKKTFTP
+1715 QKKTFTP

-1740 EDTDTVVFEFL
+1740 EDTETVVFEFL

-1760 ESDLDNEG
+1760 ESDIQNEG
-1768 QTVSIVTPKL
+1768 QTVEIVTPKL

-1790 TLLPSREATVVDH
+1790 TILPSREATVVDH

-1821 MDKSTGTELIV
+1821 MDKATGTELIV
-1832 GDGKVTAVSTFV
+1832 GDGKVTAVATFV
-1844 PNKADGTVDLEFTFD
+1844 PNKANGSVDLEFTFD

-1928 LVALAGGAGAYAYRH
+1928 LIALAGGAGAYAYRH

>member
-1 MRYHRMDV
+1 M
-9 SPKKERRKDYES
+9 KAKA
-21 RSKKRLTQFVNS
+21 KKRLTKFVNS

-63 VTATVDGLDGD
+63 VTATVDGLDAD

-86 PGQPVNADPV
+86 PGQPVKADPV

-196 FLGWYTQDGK
+196 FLGWYTHDGK

-236 PDVDVDQT
+236 PYADVDQT

-287 ASNVQATYS
+287 ASNMQATYS

-309 VYDLYVTPPD
+309 VYDLYITPPD

-353 NKASSNPAISDGNDC
+353 NKSSSNPAISDGNDC

-387 KLTTDENGYAKS
+387 KLSTDENGYAKS

-426 VRVTSGQTTTSN
+426 VRITSGQTTTSN
-438 LVDKPQSDPVGTLL
+438 LVDKPQSDPVGALL

-461 NGEKNLPLGSASL
+461 TGEGNLPLGSAKL
-474 YGAQYSVEYYD
+474 YGAQYSIEYYD
-485 GYYDSVAD
+485 GYYNTE
-493 AEASGNP
+493 AEAQASGNP
-500 TRKWVLQ
+500 TRKWILQ

-522 FEVHDANGN
+522 FDVHDADGN
-531 VTATLP
+531 VIATLP

-554 LPLGTAVI
+554 LPLGTAII
-562 KEIKAPKGYNLPK
+562 KEIKAPQGYNLPQ
-575 PFGMDQSFVR
+575 PFGMDQVFVR
-585 QITVDGNIDVV
+585 QITSDGNLDVV
-596 HSYNAPEQAEPVF
+596 HSYNAPEVAEPIM
-609 RSDLEFTKAASDDSH
+609 RSDVEFTKAASDDSH

-634 SKTTGES
+634 SKTTTES

-674 DVEGIQGFVAK
+674 DAEGIQGFVAK

-724 DEYILEEL
+724 DEYTLEEL
-732 PCDANTGYQLIKKDF
+732 PCAANDGYQLIKKDF
-747 TVSRDNSFNADNTV
+747 TVSRDNTFNADNTV
-761 NLGTLTDQDVSIST
+761 NLGTLTDQDISIST

-790 PDVTVVDKVSC
+790 PDVTVIDKISC

-858 LMDSTELVVF
+858 LTDSTELVVF

-874 ESPDRILA
+874 DNPDRILA

-889 LGQTVTVKPPV
+889 QGQTVTVKPPV

-919 EMVVTDTVAYYGLTP
+919 EMIVTDTVAYYGLTP
-934 GKQYT
+934 GKQYM

-969 NATAGTVELQF
+969 NATAGTVEIQF
-980 SFDGSNLKKDQ
+980 TFDGSNLKKDQ

-1017 TVTVIE
+1017 TVTVI
-1023 PSIKTTAKSSQAG
+1023 
-1036 HENSDNVVRDTTA
+1036 
-1049 TVKDTVEY
+1049 
-1057 KNLVPGK
+1057 
-1064 EYTLVGKM
+1064 
-1072 MDKAT
+1072 
-1077 GTALLKADGTEA
+1077 
-1089 TGKATFTPETAN
+1089 
-1101 GTATVEITFDCAD
+1101 
-1114 LDGHSLV
+1114 
-1121 AFEKLYRGEITIA
+1121 
-1134 SHEDID
+1134 
-1140 DVDQTVKVDTPLV
+1140 
-1153 ETTAT
+1153 
-1158 SSQAGHDGDKNIVR
+1158 
-1172 DTEATLT
+1172 
-1179 DTVEYKG
+1179 
-1186 LVTGKEYTFT
+1186 
-1196 GTVIDK
+1196 
-1202 VTGKALRNADGSEV
+1202 
-1216 TASKTI
+1216 
-1222 KAADTYGTAELE
+1222 
-1234 FTLNCA
+1234 
-1240 SLDGHELVVFEKI
+1240 
-1253 YQDGKEIG
+1253 
-1261 SHEDLN
+1261 
-1267 DGDQTVTVISPEL
+1267 SPEL
-1280 ATTAID
+1280 ATTAI
-1286 GIDGDKNVV
+1286 
-1295 KDPEAEVTDTVEYKG
+1295 
-1310 LVTGKEYKITGTIM
+1310 
-1324 DKATGNPYIDP
+1324 
-1335 STGKEI
+1335 
-1341 TCETTFT
+1341 
-1348 PDDTYGTVD
+1348 
-1357 VKFAFDASQLD
+1357 
-1368 ENSQLVVFEK
+1368 
-1378 ISRNGEEIGGHE
+1378 
-1390 DIDDE
+1390 
-1395 AQAVSIVV
+1395 
-1403 PEIHTNAADGLDG
+1403 DGLDG

-1594 DLRKFADDLKAAC
+1594 DLQKFADDLKAAC

-1622 AFGEGHEVKLVAGK
+1622 AFGDGHEVKLVAGK
-1636 YEWSDDNGFGQ
+1636 YEWSDDNGSGQ

-1677 DDQVKLTKDA
+1677 DDQVKLTKDT
-1687 PVLPLSPDYEAIAK
+1687 PVLPLNPDYEAIAK
-1701 LMQEN
+1701 AMQEN

-1715 EKKTFTP
+1715 QKKTFTP

-1740 EDTDTVVFEFL
+1740 EDTETVVFEFL
-1751 FKGSELIAN
+1751 FKGSELIAH
-1760 ESDLDNEG
+1760 ESDIKNKG
-1768 QTVSIVTPKL
+1768 QTVEIVTPKL

-1832 GDGKVTAVSTFV
+1832 GDGKVTAVATFV
-1844 PNKADGTVDLEFTFD
+1844 PNKANGSVDLEFTFD

-1867 LVAFEIAYKDGI
+1867 LVAFEVAYKDGI

-1889 EAQTVTV
+1889 EGQTVSV
-1896 SEPDDNTFDTPGG
+1896 SERDDNTFDTPDG

-1943 RKLAAAEG
+1943 RKLAAVED

>member
-1 MRYHRMDV
+1 M
-9 SPKKERRKDYES
+9 KKEA
-21 RSKKRLTQFVNS
+21 KKSFAKFVNS
-33 LFAVVLVVGL
+33 LFAFVLVVGL
-43 LPTWALSN
+43 MPTWALSN
-51 PQQAYAAPADYT
+51 PTPAFAAPNDVT
-63 VTATVDGLDGD
+63 VTTTVDGLASD
-74 TLPVLVGGTDFT
+74 TLPVLSSAAGDFT
-86 PGQPVNADPV
+86 VGQAVNADPV
-96 YYTDADG
+96 NYTDANG
-103 NTPLADL
+103 NTPVANL
-110 AAQKAKQGLSL
+110 AKQQAKKGLSL
-121 KWTDAETGKDFSWTE
+121 KWVDAKTGADFDWNSTKVNRSTVVNGIWT
-136 TPINKSYDVEGS
+136 
-148 WVQTQCTVT
+148 QTQCSVT
-157 VNANDGGKTAKQEV
+157 VSANDGGKTADTVV
-171 TVPWGKSYASVKGG
+171 TVPWGKSYASVEGS
-185 APATPTYTGWQ
+185 APQAPSRDGWQ
-196 FLGWYTQDGK
+196 FLGWYTKDGQ
-206 QYDFNSKVTE
+206 QYDFNSAVKE

-230 VVPTTN
+230 IVPTTN
-236 PDVDVDQT
+236 PTSDIPQSI
-244 LSGTCWIGAT
+244 SGTCWIGST
-254 WSWHPAQFALSNFS
+254 WGIHPAQFALSNFS
-268 GKLAGVSATGY
+268 GYLSGCAVTGY
-279 CADRSAAP
+279 CADRSAAQP
-287 ASNVQATYS
+287 TNVRANYT
-296 ATLKSVNVETGEV
+296 ATLNSVNVETGEV
-309 VYDLYVTPPD
+309 VYDVYITPPGVTD
-319 ATNGKD
+319 GHSC
-325 RNQYGLIGYQHI
+325 NQFGLIGYQHI
-337 SAQVTLIKNF
+337 SAQVKLIKNF
-347 GGWIEI
+347 GGWVEI
-353 NKASSNPAISDGNDC
+353 NKSSANTGITDGNGC
-368 YDLAGAEYAV
+368 YSLEGAEYVV
-378 YNSSNQAVA
+378 YNSDNQAVD
-387 KLTTDENGYAKS
+387 KLTTDANGYAKS
-399 GLLPAGDYTIKE
+399 KLLPSGTYTVKE
-411 LKAPK
+411 LKAPN
-416 GYALDEEGHQ
+416 GYALDEDSHGIEIK
-426 VRVTSGQTTTSN
+426 SGQTTTAN
-438 LVDKPQSDPVGTLL
+438 LKDQPQNDPVDIWL
-452 GKYDGEKTY
+452 GKYDGENTY
-461 NGEKNLPLGSASL
+461 NEEGNLPLGSATL
-474 YGAQYSVEYYD
+474 AGAEFVVKYYD
-485 GYYDSVAD
+485 GFYGTQSD
-493 AEASGNP
+493 AETSGDP
-500 TRKWVLQ
+500 TKTWVLT

-512 YVNLRYADQS
+512 FSSLQDPDTYLLAQTSD
-522 FEVHDANGN
+522 GK
-531 VTATLP
+531 
-537 YKVSGDD
+537 YKSDELYKNNSGLYT
-544 FYRAANGAIS
+544 F
-554 LPLGTAVI
+554 PLGTYVI
-562 KEIKAPKGYNLPK
+562 TEYKAPKGYNLPQ
-575 PFGMDQSFVR
+575 PFGMDQTFVR
-585 QITVDGNIDVV
+585 QVVAPGTEATVDTFNT
-596 HSYNAPEQAEPVF
+596 PEVAEPVF

-634 SKTTGES
+634 SKTTHES

-674 DVEGIQGFVAK
+674 DAEGIQGFVAK

-700 FGQYTDGDETKIT
+700 FGQYQDGDETKIT

-724 DEYILEEL
+724 DSYTLEEL
-732 PCDANTGYQLIKKDF
+732 PCAANDGYQLIRKDF
-747 TVSRDNSFNADNTV
+747 TVSRDNTFNADNTV

-1140 DVDQTVKVDTPLV
+1140 DVDQTV
-1153 ETTAT
+1153 
-1158 SSQAGHDGDKNIVR
+1158 
-1172 DTEATLT
+1172 
-1179 DTVEYKG
+1179 TV
-1186 LVTGKEYTFT
+1186 V
-1196 GTVIDK
+1196 
-1202 VTGKALRNADGSEV
+1202 
-1216 TASKTI
+1216 
-1222 KAADTYGTAELE
+1222 
-1234 FTLNCA
+1234 
-1240 SLDGHELVVFEKI
+1240 
-1253 YQDGKEIG
+1253 
-1261 SHEDLN
+1261 
-1267 DGDQTVTVISPEL
+1267 SPEL

-1295 KDPEAEVTDTVEYKG
+1295 KDPDAEVTDTIEYKG

-1341 TCETTFT
+1341 TAETTFT
-1348 PDDTYGTVD
+1348 PDDTYGAVD

-1434 ENLVPGKEYK
+1434 DNLVPGKEYK

-1467 ASTTF
+1467 GSTTF
-1472 TPEKPEG
+1472 TPEKSEG

-1493 GKKLVAFEKLY
+1493 GKKLVAFEKLL
-1504 RNQIEIT
+1504 RNDIEIT
-1511 VHEDIDDEDQTTTVV
+1511 FHEDIDDEDQTVEVV
-1526 PPQIG
+1526 PPKVG

-1543 MAADPESSIT
+1543 MSADPESSIT
-1553 DEIQFKNLVP
+1553 DEIAYKNLIP

-1574 DKATGLPLLSGEGAS
+1574 DKSTGLPLLSGEGAS
-1589 AISAE
+1589 AISTE
-1594 DLRKFADDLKAAC
+1594 DLQKFADDLKAAC
-1607 GLDSGDVSAIEIDGK
+1607 RLGSGDVSAIEIDGK
-1622 AFGEGHEVKLVAGK
+1622 AFGEGFEVTA
-1636 YEWSDDNGFGQ
+1636 SNGSYSYTDADGVQ
-1647 YLEKTDDGWKL
+1647 HVLAKSDDGWKL
-1658 VEFSDSADMSNS
+1658 SKVKDSSTTEVA
-1670 KEIGTYT
+1670 TYT

-1687 PVLPLSPDYEAIAK
+1687 PALPLSPDYEAIAK
-1701 LMQEN
+1701 VMQEN

-1760 ESDLDNEG
+1760 ESDLGNEG

-1812 KEYTIEGVL
+1812 KEYTVSGTL
-1821 MDKSTGTELIV
+1821 MDKSTSEPLVV
-1832 GDGKVTAVSTFV
+1832 GDGNVTAETTFV

-1859 ASELGGKD
+1859 ASELGGKN

-1896 SEPDDNTFDTPGG
+1896 SEPDDNTFGTPGG

-1951 KTDGESDEE
+1951 KTDAESDEE

>member
-1 MRYHRMDV
+1 M
-9 SPKKERRKDYES
+9 KAEA
-21 RSKKRLTQFVNS
+21 KKRLTQFVNS

-63 VTATVDGLDGD
+63 VTATVDGLDDD

-96 YYTDADG
+96 YYTDENG

-136 TPINKSYDVEGS
+136 TPINKSYEVEGS

-185 APATPTYTGWQ
+185 APSTPTYTGWQ
-196 FLGWYTQDGK
+196 FLGWYTKDGK
-206 QYDFNSKVTE
+206 QYDFNSTVTE

-236 PDVDVDQT
+236 PDADVDQT

-287 ASNVQATYS
+287 PSNVQATYS

-309 VYDLYVTPPD
+309 VYDLYITPPD

-347 GGWIEI
+347 GGWVEI
-353 NKASSNPAISDGNDC
+353 NKSSSNPAISDGNDC

-399 GLLPAGDYTIKE
+399 GLLPSGEYTVKE

-416 GYALDEEGHQ
+416 GYALDEEGHP
-426 VRVTSGQTTTSN
+426 VRITSGQTTTSN
-438 LVDKPQSDPVGTLL
+438 LVDEPQNDPAAILL
-452 GKYDGEKTY
+452 GKYDGETTY
-461 NGEKNLPLGSASL
+461 NPDENGNLPIGGAKL
-474 YGAQYSVEYYD
+474 YGAQYSIEYYD
-485 GYYDSVAD
+485 GYYNTE
-493 AEASGNP
+493 AEAQASGNP
-500 TRKWVLQ
+500 TRKWVMQ
-507 TDEDG
+507 TNQRGRIIFANAEKTFDVTD
-512 YVNLRYADQS
+512 S
-522 FEVHDANGN
+522 NGN
-531 VTATLP
+531 VIATLP

-544 FYRAANGAIS
+544 FYKPDGIPT
-554 LPLGTAVI
+554 LPLGTVVI
-562 KEIKAPKGYNLPK
+562 KEIKAPNGYNLPE
-575 PFGMDQSFVR
+575 PFGMPQTYVR
-585 QITVDGNIDVV
+585 QITADGTTEKVSSFN
-596 HSYNAPEQAEPVF
+596 SPEQPEPVL
-609 RSDLEFTKAASDDSH
+609 RSDVEFTKAASDDSH

-634 SKTTGES
+634 SKTTTES

-674 DVEGIQGFVAK
+674 DAEGIQGFVAK

-693 DPTCGVW
+693 DPTFGVW

-724 DEYILEEL
+724 DEYTLEEL
-732 PCDANTGYQLIKKDF
+732 PCDANAGYQLIKKDF
-747 TVSRDNSFNADNTV
+747 TVSRDNSFNVDNTV

-801 DNLQKGT
+801 DNIQKGT

-858 LMDSTELVVF
+858 LTDSTELVVF

-874 ESPDRILA
+874 DNPDRILA

-889 LGQTVTVKPPV
+889 QGQTVTVKPPV

-919 EMVVTDTVAYYGLTP
+919 EMIVTDTVAYYGLTP
-934 GKQYT
+934 GKQYM

-964 KQFTP
+964 KQFIP
-969 NATAGTVELQF
+969 NATAGTVEIQF
-980 SFDGSNLKKDQ
+980 TFNGSNLKKDQ
-991 NLVAFEHVL
+991 SLVAFEHVL
-1000 TKDKEIAT
+1000 TKGKEIAT
-1008 HAEINDIPQ
+1008 HAEITDIPQ

-1036 HENSDNVVRDTTA
+1036 HEGDKNVVRDTTA

-1064 EYTLVGKM
+1064 EYT
-1072 MDKAT
+1072 
-1077 GTALLKADGTEA
+1077 
-1089 TGKATFTPETAN
+1089 
-1101 GTATVEITFDCAD
+1101 
-1114 LDGHSLV
+1114 
-1121 AFEKLYRGEITIA
+1121 
-1134 SHEDID
+1134 
-1140 DVDQTVKVDTPLV
+1140 
-1153 ETTAT
+1153 
-1158 SSQAGHDGDKNIVR
+1158 
-1172 DTEATLT
+1172 
-1179 DTVEYKG
+1179 
-1186 LVTGKEYTFT
+1186 FT

-1202 VTGKALRNADGSEV
+1202 VTGKALLNADGSEV

-1222 KAADTYGTAELE
+1222 KAADTYGTVELE

-1267 DGDQTVTVISPEL
+1267 DVDQTVTVISPEL

-1341 TCETTFT
+1341 TGETTFT

-1357 VKFAFDASQLD
+1357 VKFAFDASLLD

-1427 VVDTVSY
+1427 VVDSISY
-1434 ENLVPGKEYK
+1434 DNLVPGKEYK

-1451 KETGEALLD
+1451 KETGKALLD

-1472 TPEKPEG
+1472 TPEKPNG

-1493 GKKLVAFEKLY
+1493 GKKLVAFEKLL
-1504 RNQIEIT
+1504 RNGIEIT
-1511 VHEDIDDEDQTTTVV
+1511 FHEDIDDEDQTVEVV
-1526 PPQIG
+1526 PPEVG

-1543 MAADPESSIT
+1543 MSADPESSIT
-1553 DEIQFKNLVP
+1553 DEIAYKNLIP

-1574 DKATGLPLLSGEGAS
+1574 DKATGLPLLSGEGAP
-1589 AISAE
+1589 AIPAE
-1594 DLRKFADDLKAAC
+1594 DLQKFTDDLKAAC
-1607 GLDSGDVSAIEIDGK
+1607 GLGS
-1622 AFGEGHEVKLVAGK
+1622 GK
-1636 YEWSDDNGFGQ
+1636 YEWSDDNGSGQ
-1647 YLEKTDDGWKL
+1647 YLEKTDDGWRL

-1677 DDQVKLTKDA
+1677 DDQVKLTKDT
-1687 PVLPLSPDYEAIAK
+1687 PVLPLNPDYEAIAK
-1701 LMQEN
+1701 VMQEN

-1715 EKKTFTP
+1715 QKKTFTP

-1740 EDTDTVVFEFL
+1740 EDTETVVFEFL

-1760 ESDLDNEG
+1760 ESDIQNEG
-1768 QTVSIVTPKL
+1768 QTVEIVTPKL

-1832 GDGKVTAVSTFV
+1832 GDGKVTAVATFV
-1844 PNKADGTVDLEFTFD
+1844 PNKANGSVDLEFTFD

-1867 LVAFEIAYKDGI
+1867 LVAFEVAYKDGI

-1889 EAQTVTV
+1889 KGQTVSV
-1896 SEPDDNTFDTPGG
+1896 SEPDDNTFDTPDG

-1943 RKLAAAEG
+1943 RKLAAVEG

>member
-1 MRYHRMDV
+1 MK
-9 SPKKERRKDYES
+9 SET
-21 RSKKRLTQFVNS
+21 KKRLTQFVNS

-63 VTATVDGLDGD
+63 VTATVDGLDDD

-96 YYTDADG
+96 FYTDANG

-110 AAQKAKQGLSL
+110 ASQKAKQGLSL
-121 KWTDAETGKDFSWTE
+121 KWIDAETGKDFSWTE
-136 TPINKSYDVEGS
+136 TPINKSYEVEGT

-196 FLGWYTQDGK
+196 FLGWYTKDGK
-206 QYDFNSKVTE
+206 QYDFNSTVTE

-236 PDVDVDQT
+236 PDADVDQT

-309 VYDLYVTPPD
+309 VYDLYITPPD

-347 GGWIEI
+347 GGWIEV
-353 NKASSNPAISDGNDC
+353 NKSSSNPAISDNNDC
-368 YDLAGAEYAV
+368 YDLEGAEYAV
-378 YNSSNQAVA
+378 FNQSNQAVA
-387 KLTTDENGYAKS
+387 KLTTDANGYAKS
-399 GLLPAGDYTIKE
+399 GLLPSGEYTVKE

-426 VRVTSGQTTTSN
+426 VRITSGQTTTSN
-438 LVDKPQSDPVGTLL
+438 LVDKPYNDPVDVLL

-461 NGEKNLPLGSASL
+461 TGEGNLPLGSASL
-474 YGAQYSVEYYD
+474 KGAEFVVKYYD
-485 GYYDSVAD
+485 GYYDTEN
-493 AEASGNP
+493 EAKESGNP
-500 TRKWVLQ
+500 TRTWVMV

-512 YVNLRYADQS
+512 YANLQDPDNY
-522 FEVHDANGN
+522 V
-531 VTATLP
+531 
-537 YKVSGDD
+537 VSTTSDGKISSDPI
-544 FYRAANGAIS
+544 YRNS
-554 LPLGTAVI
+554 RNTPTFPLGTYVI
-562 KEIKAPKGYNLPK
+562 SEYKAPKGYNLPQ
-575 PFGMDQSFVR
+575 PFGKDQTFVR
-585 QITVDGNIDVV
+585 QVTVNGATGEDTNT
-596 HSYNAPEQAEPVF
+596 YNSPEVAEPVF

-634 SKTTGES
+634 SKTTHES

-674 DVEGIQGFVAK
+674 DAEGIQGFVAK

-724 DEYILEEL
+724 DEYTLEEL
-732 PCDANTGYQLIKKDF
+732 PCDANAGYQLIKKDF
-747 TVSRDNSFNADNTV
+747 TVSRDNTFNADNTV

-808 EYIINGTLMDKA
+808 EYIINGTLMDKT

-833 HGSVTFTAK
+833 RGSVTFTAK

-847 AYVEFSFDGSN
+847 AYVEFTFDGSN
-858 LMDSTELVVF
+858 LTDSTELVVF

-874 ESPDRILA
+874 ENPDRILA

-889 LGQTVTVKPPV
+889 QGQTVTVKPPV

-908 IDNDKQVVKDT
+908 IDNDKQVAKDT

-939 LKGELMDKATGAVL
+939 LKGELMDKATGTVL

-969 NATAGTVELQF
+969 NATAGTVEIQF
-980 SFDGSNLKKDQ
+980 TFDGSNLKKDQ

-1008 HAEINDIPQ
+1008 HAEIDDIPQ

-1036 HENSDNVVRDTTA
+1036 HEGDKNVVRDTTA

-1064 EYTLVGKM
+1064 EYTLICKM

-1077 GTALLKADGTEA
+1077 GTALLKADGSEA
-1089 TGKATFTPETAN
+1089 TGKATFTPESSN

-1121 AFEKLYRGEITIA
+1121 AFEKLYRGETTIA

-1202 VTGKALRNADGSEV
+1202 VTGKALLNADGSEV

-1222 KAADTYGTAELE
+1222 KAADTYGTVELE

-1341 TCETTFT
+1341 TGETTFT

-1357 VKFAFDASQLD
+1357 VKFALDASQLD

-1390 DIDDE
+1390 DIYDE

-1434 ENLVPGKEYK
+1434 NNLVPGKEYK

-1460 ADGNPIT
+1460 ADGNPVT

-1472 TPEKPEG
+1472 TPEKPKG

-1553 DEIQFKNLVP
+1553 DEIQYKNLVP

-1594 DLRKFADDLKAAC
+1594 DLQKFADDLKAAC

-1622 AFGEGHEVKLVAGK
+1622 AFGDGHEVKLVAGK
-1636 YEWSDDNGFGQ
+1636 YEWSDDNGSGQ

-1677 DDQVKLTKDA
+1677 DDQVKLTKDT
-1687 PVLPLSPDYEAIAK
+1687 PVLPLNPDYEAIAK
-1701 LMQEN
+1701 VMQEN

-1715 EKKTFTP
+1715 QKKTFTP

-1740 EDTDTVVFEFL
+1740 EDTETVVFEFL

-1760 ESDLDNEG
+1760 ESDIQNEG
-1768 QTVSIVTPKL
+1768 QTVEIVTPKL

-1821 MDKSTGTELIV
+1821 MDKATGTELIV
-1832 GDGKVTAVSTFV
+1832 GDGKVTAVATFV
-1844 PNKADGTVDLEFTFD
+1844 PNKANGSVDLEFTFD

-1867 LVAFEIAYKDGI
+1867 LVAFEVAYKDGI

-1889 EAQTVTV
+1889 EGQTVTV

-1951 KTDGESDEE
+1951 KTDNESDGE

>member
-1 MRYHRMDV
+1 M
-9 SPKKERRKDYES
+9 KAEA
-21 RSKKRLTQFVNS
+21 KKRLTQFVNS

-63 VTATVDGLDGD
+63 VTATVDGLDDD

-96 YYTDADG
+96 YYTDANG

-121 KWTDAETGKDFSWTE
+121 KWIDAETGKDFSWTE
-136 TPINKSYDVEGS
+136 TPINKSYEVEGT

-196 FLGWYTQDGK
+196 FLGWYTKDGK
-206 QYDFNSKVTE
+206 QYDFNSTVTE
-216 SVVVEAKWAVADVT
+216 SVVVEAKWAIADVT

-236 PDVDVDQT
+236 PDADVDQT

-309 VYDLYVTPPD
+309 VYDLYITPPD

-347 GGWIEI
+347 GGWIEV
-353 NKASSNPAISDGNDC
+353 NKSSSNPAISDNNDC
-368 YDLAGAEYAV
+368 YDLEGAEYAV
-378 YNSSNQAVA
+378 FNQSNQAVA
-387 KLTTDENGYAKS
+387 KLTTDKNGYAKS
-399 GLLPAGDYTIKE
+399 GLLPSGEYTVKE

-674 DVEGIQGFVAK
+674 DTEGIQGFVAK

-724 DEYILEEL
+724 DEYTLEEL
-732 PCDANTGYQLIKKDF
+732 PCDANAGYQLIKKDF
-747 TVSRDNSFNADNTV
+747 TVSRDNTFNADNTV

-801 DNLQKGT
+801 DNIQKGT

-847 AYVEFSFDGSN
+847 AFVEFTFDGSN
-858 LMDSTELVVF
+858 LTDSTELVVF
-868 EDLATT
+868 ETIATT
-874 ESPDRILA
+874 ESPDRIL
-882 DHKELSD
+882 DNHEDIND

-964 KQFTP
+964 KQFIP
-969 NATAGTVELQF
+969 NATAGTVEIQF
-980 SFDGSNLKKDQ
+980 TFNGSNLKKDQ
-991 NLVAFEHVL
+991 SLVAFEHVL
-1000 TKDKEIAT
+1000 TKGKEIAT
-1008 HAEINDIPQ
+1008 HAEITDIPQ

-1036 HENSDNVVRDTTA
+1036 HEGDKNVVRDTTA

-1064 EYTLVGKM
+1064 EYTLIGKM

-1077 GTALLKADGTEA
+1077 GNALLKADGSEV
-1089 TGKATFTPETAN
+1089 TGKATFTPESSN

-1121 AFEKLYRGEITIA
+1121 AFEKLYRGETTIA

-1186 LVTGKEYTFT
+1186 LVTGKEYTFI

-1202 VTGKALRNADGSEV
+1202 VTGKALLNADGSEV

-1222 KAADTYGTAELE
+1222 KAADTYGTVELE

-1341 TCETTFT
+1341 TGETTFT

-1416 DKEVIADHKAT
+1416 DKEVIADHKAS

-1434 ENLVPGKEYK
+1434 DNLVPGKEYK

-1460 ADGNPIT
+1460 VDGNPVT
-1467 ASTTF
+1467 ASATF
-1472 TPEKPEG
+1472 TPEKPKG

-1553 DEIQFKNLVP
+1553 DEIQYKNLVP

-1594 DLRKFADDLKAAC
+1594 DLQKFADDLKAAC
-1607 GLDSGDVSAIEIDGK
+1607 ELDSGDVSAIEIDGK
-1622 AFGEGHEVKLVAGK
+1622 AFGDGHEVKLVAGK
-1636 YEWSDDNGFGQ
+1636 YEWSDDNGSGQ

-1677 DDQVKLTKDA
+1677 DDQVKLTKDT
-1687 PVLPLSPDYEAIAK
+1687 PVLPLNPDYEAIAK
-1701 LMQEN
+1701 VMQEN

-1715 EKKTFTP
+1715 QKKTFTP

-1740 EDTDTVVFEFL
+1740 EDTETVVFEFL

-1760 ESDLDNEG
+1760 ESDIQNEG
-1768 QTVSIVTPKL
+1768 QTVEIVTPKL

-1821 MDKSTGTELIV
+1821 MDKATGTELIV
-1832 GDGKVTAVSTFV
+1832 GDGKVTAVATFV
-1844 PNKADGTVDLEFTFD
+1844 PNKANGSVDLEFTFD

-1928 LVALAGGAGAYAYRH
+1928 LIALAGGAGAYAYRH

>member
-1 MRYHRMDV
+1 M
-9 SPKKERRKDYES
+9 KAKA
-21 RSKKRLTQFVNS
+21 KKRLTQFVNS

-63 VTATVDGLDGD
+63 VTATVDGLDAD

-121 KWTDAETGKDFSWTE
+121 KWTDAKTGKDFSWTE

-196 FLGWYTQDGK
+196 FLGWYTHDGK

-236 PDVDVDQT
+236 PYADVDQT

-309 VYDLYVTPPD
+309 VYDLYITPPD

-353 NKASSNPAISDGNDC
+353 NKSSSNPAISDGNDC

-426 VRVTSGQTTTSN
+426 VRITSGQTTTSN
-438 LVDKPQSDPVGTLL
+438 LVDKPKSDPVGALL

-461 NGEKNLPLGSASL
+461 TGEGNLPLGSAKL
-474 YGAQYSVEYYD
+474 YGAQYSIEYYD
-485 GYYDSVAD
+485 GYYNTE
-493 AEASGNP
+493 AEAQASGNP
-500 TRKWVLQ
+500 TRKWILQ

-522 FEVHDANGN
+522 FDVHDADGN
-531 VTATLP
+531 VIATLP

-554 LPLGTAVI
+554 LPLGTAII
-562 KEIKAPKGYNLPK
+562 KEIKAPQGYNLPQ
-575 PFGMDQSFVR
+575 PFGMDQVFVR
-585 QITVDGNIDVV
+585 QITSDGNLDVV
-596 HSYNAPEQAEPVF
+596 HSYNAPEVAEPIM
-609 RSDLEFTKAASDDSH
+609 RSDVEFTKAASDDSH

-634 SKTTGES
+634 SKTTTES

-674 DVEGIQGFVAK
+674 DAEGIQGFVAK

-724 DEYILEEL
+724 DEYTLEEL
-732 PCDANTGYQLIKKDF
+732 PCAANDGYQLIKKDF
-747 TVSRDNSFNADNTV
+747 TVSRDNTFNADNTV
-761 NLGTLTDQDVSIST
+761 NLGTLTDQDISIST

-820 TGKPYVDAAGNEV
+820 TGNPYVDAAGNEV

-858 LMDSTELVVF
+858 LTDSTELVVF

-1049 TVKDTVEY
+1049 TVKDTVKY

-1077 GTALLKADGTEA
+1077 GTALLKADG
-1089 TGKATFTPETAN
+1089 
-1101 GTATVEITFDCAD
+1101 
-1114 LDGHSLV
+1114 
-1121 AFEKLYRGEITIA
+1121 
-1134 SHEDID
+1134 
-1140 DVDQTVKVDTPLV
+1140 
-1153 ETTAT
+1153 
-1158 SSQAGHDGDKNIVR
+1158 
-1172 DTEATLT
+1172 
-1179 DTVEYKG
+1179 
-1186 LVTGKEYTFT
+1186 
-1196 GTVIDK
+1196 
-1202 VTGKALRNADGSEV
+1202 SEV

-1222 KAADTYGTAELE
+1222 KAADTYGTVELE

-1341 TCETTFT
+1341 TGETTFT

-1594 DLRKFADDLKAAC
+1594 DLQKFADDLKAAC

-1622 AFGEGHEVKLVAGK
+1622 AFGDGHEVKLVAGK
-1636 YEWSDDNGFGQ
+1636 YEWSDDNGSGQ

-1677 DDQVKLTKDA
+1677 DDQVKLTKDT
-1687 PVLPLSPDYEAIAK
+1687 PVLPLNPDYEAIAK
-1701 LMQEN
+1701 AMQEN

-1715 EKKTFTP
+1715 QKKTFTP

-1740 EDTDTVVFEFL
+1740 EDTETVVFEFL
-1751 FKGSELIAN
+1751 FKGSELIAH
-1760 ESDLDNEG
+1760 ESDIKNKG
-1768 QTVSIVTPKL
+1768 QTVEIVTPKL

-1832 GDGKVTAVSTFV
+1832 GDGKVTAVATFV
-1844 PNKADGTVDLEFTFD
+1844 PNKANGSVDLEFTFD

-1867 LVAFEIAYKDGI
+1867 LVAFEVAYKDGI

-1889 EAQTVTV
+1889 EGQTVSV
-1896 SEPDDNTFDTPGG
+1896 SEPDDNTFDTPDG
-1909 DGYSKTG
+1909 DGWSYVK
-1916 VDMTL
+1916 
-1921 IYALIAA
+1921 I
-1928 LVALAGGAGAYAYRH
+1928 
-1943 RKLAAAEG
+1943 
-1951 KTDGESDEE
+1951 

>member
-1 MRYHRMDV
+1 MK
-9 SPKKERRKDYES
+9 SET
-21 RSKKRLTQFVNS
+21 KKRLTQFVNS

-63 VTATVDGLDGD
+63 VTATVDGLDDD

-96 YYTDADG
+96 FYTDANG

-110 AAQKAKQGLSL
+110 ASQKAKQGLSL
-121 KWTDAETGKDFSWTE
+121 KWIDAETGKDFSWTE
-136 TPINKSYDVEGS
+136 TPINKSYEVEGT

-196 FLGWYTQDGK
+196 FLGWYTKDGK
-206 QYDFNSKVTE
+206 QYDFNSTVTE

-236 PDVDVDQT
+236 PDADVDQT

-309 VYDLYVTPPD
+309 VYDLYITPPD

-347 GGWIEI
+347 GGWIEV
-353 NKASSNPAISDGNDC
+353 NKSSSNPAISDNNDC
-368 YDLAGAEYAV
+368 YDLEGAEYAV
-378 YNSSNQAVA
+378 FNQSNQAVA
-387 KLTTDENGYAKS
+387 KLTTDANGYAKS
-399 GLLPAGDYTIKE
+399 GLLPSGEYTVKE

-426 VRVTSGQTTTSN
+426 VRITSGQTTTSN
-438 LVDKPQSDPVGTLL
+438 LVDKPHNDPVDVLL

-461 NGEKNLPLGSASL
+461 TGEGNLPLGSASL
-474 YGAQYSVEYYD
+474 KGAEFVVKYYD
-485 GYYDSVAD
+485 GYYDTEN
-493 AEASGNP
+493 EAKESGNP
-500 TRKWVLQ
+500 TRTWVMV

-512 YVNLRYADQS
+512 YANLQDPDNY
-522 FEVHDANGN
+522 V
-531 VTATLP
+531 
-537 YKVSGDD
+537 VSTTSDGKISSDPI
-544 FYRAANGAIS
+544 YRNS
-554 LPLGTAVI
+554 RNTPTFPLGTYVI
-562 KEIKAPKGYNLPK
+562 SEYKAPKGYNLPQ
-575 PFGMDQSFVR
+575 PFGKDQTFVR
-585 QITVDGNIDVV
+585 QVTVNGATGEDTNT
-596 HSYNAPEQAEPVF
+596 YNSPEVAEPVF

-634 SKTTGES
+634 SKTTHES

-674 DVEGIQGFVAK
+674 DAEGIQGFVAK

-724 DEYILEEL
+724 DEYTLEEL
-732 PCDANTGYQLIKKDF
+732 PCDANAGYQLIKKDF
-747 TVSRDNSFNADNTV
+747 TVSRDNTFNADNTV

-808 EYIINGTLMDKA
+808 EYIINGTLMDKT

-833 HGSVTFTAK
+833 RGSVTFTAK

-847 AYVEFSFDGSN
+847 AYVEFTFDGSN
-858 LMDSTELVVF
+858 LTDSTELVVF

-874 ESPDRILA
+874 ENPDRILA

-889 LGQTVTVKPPV
+889 QGQTVTVKPPV

-908 IDNDKQVVKDT
+908 IDNDKQVAKDT

-939 LKGELMDKATGAVL
+939 LKGELMDKATGTVL

-969 NATAGTVELQF
+969 NATAGTVEIQF
-980 SFDGSNLKKDQ
+980 TFDGSNLKKDQ

-1008 HAEINDIPQ
+1008 HAEIDDIPQ

-1036 HENSDNVVRDTTA
+1036 HEGDKNVVRDTTA

-1064 EYTLVGKM
+1064 EYTLICKM

-1077 GTALLKADGTEA
+1077 GTALLKADGSEA
-1089 TGKATFTPETAN
+1089 TGKATFTPESSN

-1121 AFEKLYRGEITIA
+1121 AFEKLYRGETTIA

-1202 VTGKALRNADGSEV
+1202 VTGKALLNADGSEV

-1222 KAADTYGTAELE
+1222 KAADTYGTVELE

-1341 TCETTFT
+1341 TGETTFT

-1357 VKFAFDASQLD
+1357 VKFALDASQLD

-1434 ENLVPGKEYK
+1434 NNLVPGKEYK

-1460 ADGNPIT
+1460 ADGNPVT

-1472 TPEKPEG
+1472 TPEKPKG

-1504 RNQIEIT
+1504 RNQIEVT

-1553 DEIQFKNLVP
+1553 DEIQYKNLVP

-1594 DLRKFADDLKAAC
+1594 DLQKFADDLKAAC

-1622 AFGEGHEVKLVAGK
+1622 AFGDGHEVKLVAGK
-1636 YEWSDDNGFGQ
+1636 YEWSDDNGSGQ

-1677 DDQVKLTKDA
+1677 DDQVKLTKDT
-1687 PVLPLSPDYEAIAK
+1687 PVLPLNPDYEAIAK
-1701 LMQEN
+1701 VMQEN

-1715 EKKTFTP
+1715 QKKTFTP

-1740 EDTDTVVFEFL
+1740 EDTETVVFEFL

-1760 ESDLDNEG
+1760 ESDIQNEG
-1768 QTVSIVTPKL
+1768 QTVEIVTPKL

-1821 MDKSTGTELIV
+1821 MDKATGTELIV
-1832 GDGKVTAVSTFV
+1832 GDGKVTAVATFV
-1844 PNKADGTVDLEFTFD
+1844 PNKANGSVDLEFTFD

-1867 LVAFEIAYKDGI
+1867 LVAFEVAYKDGI

-1889 EAQTVTV
+1889 EGQTVTV

-1951 KTDGESDEE
+1951 KTDNESDGE

>member
-1 MRYHRMDV
+1 MHRLV
-9 SPKKERRKDYES
+9 EKAERSSKAPSRKTVHKAHATRLPADAGY
-21 RSKKRLTQFVNS
+21 KRLRALWHRVQEDQLHAPLRNATRRLDAKGNRVQ
-33 LFAVVLVVGL
+33 VLCR
-43 LPTWALSN
+43 
-51 PQQAYAAPADYT
+51 
-63 VTATVDGLDGD
+63 
-74 TLPVLVGGTDFT
+74 F
-86 PGQPVNADPV
+86 
-96 YYTDADG
+96 
-103 NTPLADL
+103 
-110 AAQKAKQGLSL
+110 
-121 KWTDAETGKDFSWTE
+121 
-136 TPINKSYDVEGS
+136 
-148 WVQTQCTVT
+148 
-157 VNANDGGKTAKQEV
+157 
-171 TVPWGKSYASVKGG
+171 
-185 APATPTYTGWQ
+185 
-196 FLGWYTQDGK
+196 
-206 QYDFNSKVTE
+206 
-216 SVVVEAKWAVADVT
+216 
-230 VVPTTN
+230 
-236 PDVDVDQT
+236 
-244 LSGTCWIGAT
+244 
-254 WSWHPAQFALSNFS
+254 
-268 GKLAGVSATGY
+268 
-279 CADRSAAP
+279 
-287 ASNVQATYS
+287 
-296 ATLKSVNVETGEV
+296 
-309 VYDLYVTPPD
+309 
-319 ATNGKD
+319 TNGKD

-347 GGWIEI
+347 GGWIEV
-353 NKASSNPAISDGNDC
+353 NKSSSNPAISDNNDC
-368 YDLAGAEYAV
+368 YDLEGAEYAV
-378 YNSSNQAVA
+378 FNQSNQAVA
-387 KLTTDENGYAKS
+387 KLTTDKNGYAKS
-399 GLLPAGDYTIKE
+399 GLLPSGEYTVKE

-674 DVEGIQGFVAK
+674 DTEGIQGFVAK

-724 DEYILEEL
+724 DEYTLEEL
-732 PCDANTGYQLIKKDF
+732 PCDANAGYQLIKKDF
-747 TVSRDNSFNADNTV
+747 TVSRDNTFNADNTV

-801 DNLQKGT
+801 DNIQKGT

-847 AYVEFSFDGSN
+847 AFVEFTFDGSN
-858 LMDSTELVVF
+858 LTDSTELVVF
-868 EDLATT
+868 ETIATT
-874 ESPDRILA
+874 ESPDRIL
-882 DHKELSD
+882 DNHEDIND

-964 KQFTP
+964 KQFIP
-969 NATAGTVELQF
+969 NATAGTVEIQF
-980 SFDGSNLKKDQ
+980 TFNGSNLKKDQ
-991 NLVAFEHVL
+991 SLVAFEHVL
-1000 TKDKEIAT
+1000 TKGKEIAT
-1008 HAEINDIPQ
+1008 HAEITDIPQ

-1036 HENSDNVVRDTTA
+1036 HEGDKNVVRDTTA

-1064 EYTLVGKM
+1064 EYTLIGKM
-1072 MDKAT
+1072 
-1077 GTALLKADGTEA
+1077 
-1089 TGKATFTPETAN
+1089 
-1101 GTATVEITFDCAD
+1101 
-1114 LDGHSLV
+1114 
-1121 AFEKLYRGEITIA
+1121 
-1134 SHEDID
+1134 
-1140 DVDQTVKVDTPLV
+1140 
-1153 ETTAT
+1153 
-1158 SSQAGHDGDKNIVR
+1158 
-1172 DTEATLT
+1172 
-1179 DTVEYKG
+1179 
-1186 LVTGKEYTFT
+1186 
-1196 GTVIDK
+1196 
-1202 VTGKALRNADGSEV
+1202 
-1216 TASKTI
+1216 
-1222 KAADTYGTAELE
+1222 
-1234 FTLNCA
+1234 
-1240 SLDGHELVVFEKI
+1240 
-1253 YQDGKEIG
+1253 
-1261 SHEDLN
+1261 
-1267 DGDQTVTVISPEL
+1267 
-1280 ATTAID
+1280 
-1286 GIDGDKNVV
+1286 
-1295 KDPEAEVTDTVEYKG
+1295 
-1310 LVTGKEYKITGTIM
+1310 M

-1341 TCETTFT
+1341 TGETTFT

-1395 AQAVSIVV
+1395 AQTVSIVV

-1416 DKEVIADHKAT
+1416 DKEVIADHKAS

-1434 ENLVPGKEYK
+1434 DNLVPGKEYK

-1460 ADGNPIT
+1460 VDGNPVT
-1467 ASTTF
+1467 ASATF
-1472 TPEKPEG
+1472 TPEKPKG

-1553 DEIQFKNLVP
+1553 DEIQYKNLVP

-1594 DLRKFADDLKAAC
+1594 DLQKFADDLKAAC
-1607 GLDSGDVSAIEIDGK
+1607 ELDSGDVSAIEIDGK
-1622 AFGEGHEVKLVAGK
+1622 AFGDGHEVKLVAGK
-1636 YEWSDDNGFGQ
+1636 YEWSDDNGSGQ

-1677 DDQVKLTKDA
+1677 DDQVKLTKDT
-1687 PVLPLSPDYEAIAK
+1687 PVLPLNPDYEAIAK
-1701 LMQEN
+1701 VMQEN

-1715 EKKTFTP
+1715 QKKTFTP

-1740 EDTDTVVFEFL
+1740 EDTETVVFEFL

-1760 ESDLDNEG
+1760 ESDIQNEG
-1768 QTVSIVTPKL
+1768 QTVEIVTPKL

-1821 MDKSTGTELIV
+1821 MDKATGTELIV
-1832 GDGKVTAVSTFV
+1832 GDGKVTAVATFV
-1844 PNKADGTVDLEFTFD
+1844 PNKANGSVDLEFTFD

-1896 SEPDDNTFDTPGG
+1896 SEPDDNTFVTPGG

-1928 LVALAGGAGAYAYRH
+1928 LIALAGGAGAYAYRH

>member
-1 MRYHRMDV
+1 M
-9 SPKKERRKDYES
+9 KAKA
-21 RSKKRLTQFVNS
+21 KKRLTQFVNS

-63 VTATVDGLDGD
+63 VTATVDGLDAD

-96 YYTDADG
+96 YYTDANG

-171 TVPWGKSYASVKGG
+171 TVPWGKSYVSVKGG

-236 PDVDVDQT
+236 PDADVDQT

-309 VYDLYVTPPD
+309 VYDLYITPPD

-347 GGWIEI
+347 GGWVEI
-353 NKASSNPAISDGNDC
+353 NKSSSNPAISDGNDC

-399 GLLPAGDYTIKE
+399 GLLPSGEYTVKE

-426 VRVTSGQTTTSN
+426 VRITSGQTTTSN
-438 LVDKPQSDPVGTLL
+438 LVDKPQSDPVGALL

-461 NGEKNLPLGSASL
+461 TGEGNLPLGSAKL
-474 YGAQYSVEYYD
+474 YGAQYSIEYYD
-485 GYYDSVAD
+485 GYYNTE
-493 AEASGNP
+493 AEAQASGNP
-500 TRKWVLQ
+500 TRKWILQ
-507 TDEDG
+507 TNEDG

-522 FEVHDANGN
+522 FDVHDADGN
-531 VTATLP
+531 VIATLP

-554 LPLGTAVI
+554 LPLGTAII
-562 KEIKAPKGYNLPK
+562 KEIKAPQGYNLPQ
-575 PFGMDQSFVR
+575 PFGMDQVFVR
-585 QITVDGNIDVV
+585 QITSDGNLDVV
-596 HSYNAPEQAEPVF
+596 HSYNAPEVAEPIM
-609 RSDLEFTKAASDDSH
+609 RSDVEFTKAASDDSH

-634 SKTTGES
+634 SKTTHES

-674 DVEGIQGFVAK
+674 DTEGIQGFVAK

-724 DEYILEEL
+724 DEYTLEEL
-732 PCDANTGYQLIKKDF
+732 PCDANAGYQLIKKDF
-747 TVSRDNSFNADNTV
+747 TVSRDNTFNADNTV

-801 DNLQKGT
+801 DNIQKGT

-858 LMDSTELVVF
+858 LTDSTELVVF

-874 ESPDRILA
+874 DNPDRILA

-889 LGQTVTVKPPV
+889 QGQTVTVKPPV

-964 KQFTP
+964 KQFIP
-969 NATAGTVELQF
+969 NATAGTVEIQF
-980 SFDGSNLKKDQ
+980 TFNGSNLKKDQ
-991 NLVAFEHVL
+991 SLVAFEHIL
-1000 TKDKEIAT
+1000 TKGKEIAT

-1036 HENSDNVVRDTTA
+1036 HEGDKNVVRDTTA

-1064 EYTLVGKM
+1064 EYTLIGKM
-1072 MDKAT
+1072 
-1077 GTALLKADGTEA
+1077 
-1089 TGKATFTPETAN
+1089 
-1101 GTATVEITFDCAD
+1101 
-1114 LDGHSLV
+1114 
-1121 AFEKLYRGEITIA
+1121 
-1134 SHEDID
+1134 
-1140 DVDQTVKVDTPLV
+1140 
-1153 ETTAT
+1153 
-1158 SSQAGHDGDKNIVR
+1158 
-1172 DTEATLT
+1172 
-1179 DTVEYKG
+1179 
-1186 LVTGKEYTFT
+1186 
-1196 GTVIDK
+1196 
-1202 VTGKALRNADGSEV
+1202 
-1216 TASKTI
+1216 
-1222 KAADTYGTAELE
+1222 
-1234 FTLNCA
+1234 
-1240 SLDGHELVVFEKI
+1240 
-1253 YQDGKEIG
+1253 
-1261 SHEDLN
+1261 
-1267 DGDQTVTVISPEL
+1267 
-1280 ATTAID
+1280 
-1286 GIDGDKNVV
+1286 
-1295 KDPEAEVTDTVEYKG
+1295 
-1310 LVTGKEYKITGTIM
+1310 M

-1341 TCETTFT
+1341 TGETTFT

-1444 VSGTLMV
+1444 VSGTLIV

-1636 YEWSDDNGFGQ
+1636 YEWSDDNGSGQ

-1715 EKKTFTP
+1715 QKKTFTP

-1867 LVAFEIAYKDGI
+1867 LVAFETTYKDGI

-1951 KTDGESDEE
+1951 KADGESDEE

>member
-1 MRYHRMDV
+1 M
-9 SPKKERRKDYES
+9 KAEA
-21 RSKKRLTQFVNS
+21 KKRLTQFVNS

-63 VTATVDGLDGD
+63 VTATVDGLDDD

-96 YYTDADG
+96 CYTDANG

-121 KWTDAETGKDFSWTE
+121 KWIDAETGKDFSWTE
-136 TPINKSYDVEGS
+136 TPINKSYEVEGT
-148 WVQTQCTVT
+148 WVQTKCTVT

-196 FLGWYTQDGK
+196 FLGWYTKDGN
-206 QYDFNSKVTE
+206 QYDFNSTVTE

-236 PDVDVDQT
+236 PDADVDQT

-309 VYDLYVTPPD
+309 VYDLYITPPD

-347 GGWIEI
+347 GGWVEI
-353 NKASSNPAISDGNDC
+353 NKSSSNPAISDGNDC

-399 GLLPAGDYTIKE
+399 GLLPSGEYTVKE

-426 VRVTSGQTTTSN
+426 VRITSGQTTTSN
-438 LVDKPQSDPVGTLL
+438 LVDKPQSDPVGALL

-461 NGEKNLPLGSASL
+461 TGEGNLPLGSAKL
-474 YGAQYSVEYYD
+474 YGAQYSIEYYD
-485 GYYDSVAD
+485 GYYNTE
-493 AEASGNP
+493 AEAQASGNP
-500 TRKWVLQ
+500 TRKWILQ

-522 FEVHDANGN
+522 FDVHDADGN
-531 VTATLP
+531 VIATLP

-554 LPLGTAVI
+554 LPLGTAII
-562 KEIKAPKGYNLPK
+562 KEIKAPQGYNLPQ
-575 PFGMDQSFVR
+575 PFGMDQVFVR
-585 QITVDGNIDVV
+585 RITSDGNLDVV
-596 HSYNAPEQAEPVF
+596 HSYNAPEVAEPIM
-609 RSDLEFTKAASDDSH
+609 RSDVEFTKAASDDSH

-634 SKTTGES
+634 SKTTTES

-674 DVEGIQGFVAK
+674 DAEGIQGFVAK

-724 DEYILEEL
+724 DEYTLEEL
-732 PCDANTGYQLIKKDF
+732 PCDANAGYQLIKKDF
-747 TVSRDNSFNADNTV
+747 TVSRDNTFNADNTV
-761 NLGTLTDQDVSIST
+761 NLGTLTDQDVSITT

-790 PDVTVVDKVSC
+790 PDVTVIDKISC

-858 LMDSTELVVF
+858 LTDSTELVVF

-874 ESPDRILA
+874 DNPDRILA

-889 LGQTVTVKPPV
+889 QGQTVTVKPPV

-919 EMVVTDTVAYYGLTP
+919 EMIVTDTVAYYGLTP
-934 GKQYT
+934 GKQYM

-969 NATAGTVELQF
+969 NATAGTVEIQF
-980 SFDGSNLKKDQ
+980 TFDGSNLKKDQ

-1017 TVTVIE
+1017 TVTVIK

-1064 EYTLVGKM
+1064 EYTLIGKM

-1077 GTALLKADGTEA
+1077 GTTLLKADGTEA

-1114 LDGHSLV
+1114 LDDHSLV
-1121 AFEKLYRGEITIA
+1121 AFEKLYRGETTIA

-1202 VTGKALRNADGSEV
+1202 VTGKALLNADGSEV

-1222 KAADTYGTAELE
+1222 KAADTYGTVELE

-1341 TCETTFT
+1341 TGETTFT

-1594 DLRKFADDLKAAC
+1594 DLQKFADDLKAAC

-1622 AFGEGHEVKLVAGK
+1622 AFGDGHEVKLVAGK
-1636 YEWSDDNGFGQ
+1636 YEWSDDNGSGQ

-1677 DDQVKLTKDA
+1677 DDQVKLTKDT

-1701 LMQEN
+1701 VMQEN

-1715 EKKTFTP
+1715 QKKTFTP

-1740 EDTDTVVFEFL
+1740 EDTETVVFEFL

-1760 ESDLDNEG
+1760 ESDLGNEG

-1943 RKLAAAEG
+1943 RKLAEAEG

>member
-1 MRYHRMDV
+1 M
-9 SPKKERRKDYES
+9 KAEA
-21 RSKKRLTQFVNS
+21 KKRLTQFVNS

-63 VTATVDGLDGD
+63 VTATVDGLDDD

-96 YYTDADG
+96 YYTDANG

-121 KWTDAETGKDFSWTE
+121 KWIDAETGKDFSWTE
-136 TPINKSYDVEGS
+136 TPINKSYEVEGT

-196 FLGWYTQDGK
+196 FLGWYTKDGK
-206 QYDFNSKVTE
+206 QYDFNSTVTE

-236 PDVDVDQT
+236 PDADVDQT

-309 VYDLYVTPPD
+309 VYDLYITPPD

-347 GGWIEI
+347 GGWIEV
-353 NKASSNPAISDGNDC
+353 NKSSSNPAISDNNDC
-368 YDLAGAEYAV
+368 YDLEGAEYAV
-378 YNSSNQAVA
+378 FNQSNQAVA
-387 KLTTDENGYAKS
+387 KLTTDKNGYAKS
-399 GLLPAGDYTIKE
+399 GLLPSGEYTVKE

-485 GYYDSVAD
+485 GYYNTE
-493 AEASGNP
+493 AEAQASGNP
-500 TRKWVLQ
+500 TRKWILQ

-522 FEVHDANGN
+522 FDVHDADGN
-531 VTATLP
+531 VIATLP

-554 LPLGTAVI
+554 LPLGTAII
-562 KEIKAPKGYNLPK
+562 KEIKAPQGYNLPQ
-575 PFGMDQSFVR
+575 PFGMDQVFVR
-585 QITVDGNIDVV
+585 QITSDGNLDVV
-596 HSYNAPEQAEPVF
+596 HSYNAPEVAEPIM
-609 RSDLEFTKAASDDSH
+609 RSDVEFTKAASDDSH

-674 DVEGIQGFVAK
+674 DTEGIQGFVAK

-724 DEYILEEL
+724 DEYTLEEL
-732 PCDANTGYQLIKKDF
+732 PCDANAGYQLIKKDF
-747 TVSRDNSFNADNTV
+747 TVSRDNTFNADNTV
-761 NLGTLTDQDVSIST
+761 NLGTLTDQDVSITT

-790 PDVTVVDKVSC
+790 PDVTVIDKISC

-858 LMDSTELVVF
+858 LTDSTELVVF

-874 ESPDRILA
+874 DNPDRILA

-889 LGQTVTVKPPV
+889 QGQTVTVKPPV

-919 EMVVTDTVAYYGLTP
+919 EMIVTDTVAYYGLTP
-934 GKQYT
+934 GKQYM

-969 NATAGTVELQF
+969 NATAGTVEIQF
-980 SFDGSNLKKDQ
+980 TFDGSNLKKDQ

-1017 TVTVIE
+1017 TVTVIK

-1064 EYTLVGKM
+1064 EYTLIGKM

-1077 GTALLKADGTEA
+1077 GTTLLKADGTEA

-1114 LDGHSLV
+1114 LDDHSLV
-1121 AFEKLYRGEITIA
+1121 AFEKLYRGETTIA

-1202 VTGKALRNADGSEV
+1202 VTGKALLNADGSEV

-1222 KAADTYGTAELE
+1222 KAADTYGTVELE

-1341 TCETTFT
+1341 TGETTFT

-1416 DKEVIADHKAT
+1416 DKEVIADHKAS

-1434 ENLVPGKEYK
+1434 DNLVPGKEYK

-1460 ADGNPIT
+1460 VDGNPVT

-1472 TPEKPEG
+1472 TPEKPKG

-1553 DEIQFKNLVP
+1553 DEIQYKNLVP

-1594 DLRKFADDLKAAC
+1594 DLQKFADDLKAAC
-1607 GLDSGDVSAIEIDGK
+1607 ELDSGDVSAIEIDGK
-1622 AFGEGHEVKLVAGK
+1622 AFGDGHEVKLVAGK
-1636 YEWSDDNGFGQ
+1636 YEWSDDNGSGQ

-1677 DDQVKLTKDA
+1677 DDQVKLTKDT
-1687 PVLPLSPDYEAIAK
+1687 PVLPLNPDYEAIAK
-1701 LMQEN
+1701 VMQEN

-1715 EKKTFTP
+1715 QKKTFTP

-1740 EDTDTVVFEFL
+1740 EDTETVVFEFL

-1760 ESDLDNEG
+1760 ESDIQNEG
-1768 QTVSIVTPKL
+1768 QTVEIVTPKL

-1821 MDKSTGTELIV
+1821 MDKATGTELIV
-1832 GDGKVTAVSTFV
+1832 GDGKVTAVATFV
-1844 PNKADGTVDLEFTFD
+1844 PNKANGSVDLEFTFD

-1867 LVAFEIAYKDGI
+1867 LVTFEIAYKDGI

-1928 LVALAGGAGAYAYRH
+1928 LIALAGGAGAYAYRH

>member
-1 MRYHRMDV
+1 M
-9 SPKKERRKDYES
+9 KAEA
-21 RSKKRLTQFVNS
+21 KKRLTQFVNS

-63 VTATVDGLDGD
+63 VTATVDGLDDD

-96 YYTDADG
+96 YYTDANG

-121 KWTDAETGKDFSWTE
+121 KWIDAETGKDFSWTE
-136 TPINKSYDVEGS
+136 TPINKSYEVEGT

-196 FLGWYTQDGK
+196 FLGWYTKDGN
-206 QYDFNSKVTE
+206 QYDFNSTVTE

-236 PDVDVDQT
+236 PDADVDQT

-268 GKLAGVSATGY
+268 GKLVGVSATGY

-309 VYDLYVTPPD
+309 VYDLYITPPD

-347 GGWIEI
+347 GGWVEI
-353 NKASSNPAISDGNDC
+353 NKSSSNPAISDGNDC

-399 GLLPAGDYTIKE
+399 GLLPSGEYTVKE

-426 VRVTSGQTTTSN
+426 VRITSGQTTTSN
-438 LVDKPQSDPVGTLL
+438 LVDKPQSDPVGALL

-461 NGEKNLPLGSASL
+461 TGEGNLPLGSAKL
-474 YGAQYSVEYYD
+474 YGAQYSIEYYD
-485 GYYDSVAD
+485 GYYNTE
-493 AEASGNP
+493 AEAQASGNP
-500 TRKWVLQ
+500 TRKWILQ

-522 FEVHDANGN
+522 FDVHDADGN
-531 VTATLP
+531 VIATLP

-554 LPLGTAVI
+554 LPLGTAII
-562 KEIKAPKGYNLPK
+562 KEIKAPQGYNLPQ
-575 PFGMDQSFVR
+575 PFGMDQVFVR
-585 QITVDGNIDVV
+585 QITSDGNLDVV
-596 HSYNAPEQAEPVF
+596 HSYNAPEVAEPIM
-609 RSDLEFTKAASDDSH
+609 RSDVEFTKAASDDSH

-634 SKTTGES
+634 SKTTTES

-674 DVEGIQGFVAK
+674 DAEGIQGFVAK

-724 DEYILEEL
+724 DEYTLEEL
-732 PCDANTGYQLIKKDF
+732 PCDANAGYQLIKKDF
-747 TVSRDNSFNADNTV
+747 TVSRDNTFNADNTV
-761 NLGTLTDQDVSIST
+761 NLGTLTDQDVSITT

-790 PDVTVVDKVSC
+790 PDVTVIDKISC

-858 LMDSTELVVF
+858 LTDSTELVVF

-874 ESPDRILA
+874 DNPDRILA

-889 LGQTVTVKPPV
+889 QGQTVTVKPPV

-919 EMVVTDTVAYYGLTP
+919 EMIVTDTVAYYGLTP
-934 GKQYT
+934 GKQYM

-969 NATAGTVELQF
+969 NATAGTVEIQF
-980 SFDGSNLKKDQ
+980 TFDGSNLKKDQ

-1017 TVTVIE
+1017 TVTVIK

-1064 EYTLVGKM
+1064 EYTLIGKM

-1077 GTALLKADGTEA
+1077 GTTLLKADGTEA

-1114 LDGHSLV
+1114 LDDHSLV
-1121 AFEKLYRGEITIA
+1121 AFEKLYRGETTIA

-1202 VTGKALRNADGSEV
+1202 VTGKALLNADGSEV

-1222 KAADTYGTAELE
+1222 KAADTYGTVELE

-1341 TCETTFT
+1341 TGETTFT

-1594 DLRKFADDLKAAC
+1594 DLQKFADDLKAAC

-1622 AFGEGHEVKLVAGK
+1622 AFGDGHEVKLVAGK
-1636 YEWSDDNGFGQ
+1636 YEWSDDNGSGQ

-1677 DDQVKLTKDA
+1677 DDQVKLTKDT
-1687 PVLPLSPDYEAIAK
+1687 PVLPLNPDYEAIAK
-1701 LMQEN
+1701 AMQEN

-1715 EKKTFTP
+1715 QKKTFTP

-1740 EDTDTVVFEFL
+1740 EDTETVVFEFL
-1751 FKGSELIAN
+1751 FKGSELIAH
-1760 ESDLDNEG
+1760 ESDIKNKG
-1768 QTVSIVTPKL
+1768 QTVEIVTPKL

-1832 GDGKVTAVSTFV
+1832 GDGKVTAVATFV
-1844 PNKADGTVDLEFTFD
+1844 PNKANGSVDLEFTFD

-1867 LVAFEIAYKDGI
+1867 LVAFEVAYKDGI

-1889 EAQTVTV
+1889 EGQTVSV
-1896 SEPDDNTFDTPGG
+1896 SEPDDNTFDTPDG

-1943 RKLAAAEG
+1943 RKLAAVDG

>member
-1 MRYHRMDV
+1 M
-9 SPKKERRKDYES
+9 KAEA
-21 RSKKRLTQFVNS
+21 KKRLTQFVNF

-63 VTATVDGLDGD
+63 VTATVDGLDD
-74 TLPVLVGGTDFT
+74 NTLPVLVGGTDFT

-136 TPINKSYDVEGS
+136 TPINKSYEVEGS

-185 APATPTYTGWQ
+185 APSTPTYTGWQ

-206 QYDFNSKVTE
+206 QYDFNSTVTE

-236 PDVDVDQT
+236 PDADVDQT

-309 VYDLYVTPPD
+309 VYDLYITPPD

-347 GGWIEI
+347 GGWVEI
-353 NKASSNPAISDGNDC
+353 NKSSSNPAISDGNDC

-399 GLLPAGDYTIKE
+399 GLLPSGEYTVKE

-426 VRVTSGQTTTSN
+426 VRITSGQTTTSN
-438 LVDKPQSDPVGTLL
+438 LVDEPQNDPAAILL
-452 GKYDGEKTY
+452 GKYDGETTY
-461 NGEKNLPLGSASL
+461 NPDENGNLPIGGAKL
-474 YGAQYSVEYYD
+474 YGAQYSIEYYD
-485 GYYDSVAD
+485 GYYNTE
-493 AEASGNP
+493 AEAQASGNP
-500 TRKWVLQ
+500 TRKWVMQ
-507 TDEDG
+507 TNQRGRIIFANAEKTFDVTD
-512 YVNLRYADQS
+512 S
-522 FEVHDANGN
+522 NGN
-531 VTATLP
+531 VIATLP

-544 FYRAANGAIS
+544 FYKPDGIPT
-554 LPLGTAVI
+554 LPLGTVVI
-562 KEIKAPKGYNLPK
+562 KEIKAPNGYNLPE
-575 PFGMDQSFVR
+575 PFGMPQTYVR
-585 QITVDGNIDVV
+585 QITADGTTEKVSSFN
-596 HSYNAPEQAEPVF
+596 SPEQPEPVL
-609 RSDLEFTKAASDDSH
+609 RSDVEFTKAASDDSH

-634 SKTTGES
+634 SKTTTES

-674 DVEGIQGFVAK
+674 DAEGIQGFVAK

-724 DEYILEEL
+724 DEYTLEEL
-732 PCDANTGYQLIKKDF
+732 PCDANAGYQLIKKDF
-747 TVSRDNSFNADNTV
+747 TVSRDNSFNVDNTV

-801 DNLQKGT
+801 DNIQKGT

-858 LMDSTELVVF
+858 LTDSTELVVF

-874 ESPDRILA
+874 DNPDRILA

-889 LGQTVTVKPPV
+889 QGQTVTVKPPV

-919 EMVVTDTVAYYGLTP
+919 EMIVTDTVAYYGLTP
-934 GKQYT
+934 GKQYM

-964 KQFTP
+964 KQFIP
-969 NATAGTVELQF
+969 NATAGTVEIQF
-980 SFDGSNLKKDQ
+980 TFNGSNLKKDQ
-991 NLVAFEHVL
+991 SLVAFEHVL
-1000 TKDKEIAT
+1000 TKGKEIAT
-1008 HAEINDIPQ
+1008 HAEITDIPQ

-1036 HENSDNVVRDTTA
+1036 HEGDKNVVRDTTA

-1064 EYTLVGKM
+1064 EYTLIGKM

-1077 GTALLKADGTEA
+1077 GNALLKADGSEV
-1089 TGKATFTPETAN
+1089 TGKATFTPESSN

-1121 AFEKLYRGEITIA
+1121 AFEKLYRGETTIA

-1202 VTGKALRNADGSEV
+1202 VTGKALLNADGSEV

-1222 KAADTYGTAELE
+1222 KAADTYGTVELE

-1341 TCETTFT
+1341 TGETTFT

-1357 VKFAFDASQLD
+1357 VKFAFDASLLD

-1427 VVDTVSY
+1427 VVDSISY
-1434 ENLVPGKEYK
+1434 DNLVPGKEYK

-1451 KETGEALLD
+1451 KETGKALLD

-1472 TPEKPEG
+1472 TPEKPNG

-1493 GKKLVAFEKLY
+1493 GKKLVAFEKLL
-1504 RNQIEIT
+1504 RNGIEIT
-1511 VHEDIDDEDQTTTVV
+1511 FHEDIDDEDQTVEVV
-1526 PPQIG
+1526 PPEVG

-1543 MAADPESSIT
+1543 MSADPESSIT
-1553 DEIQFKNLVP
+1553 DEIAYKNLIP

-1574 DKATGLPLLSGEGAS
+1574 DKATGLPLLSGEGAP
-1589 AISAE
+1589 AIPAE
-1594 DLRKFADDLKAAC
+1594 DLQKFTDDLKAAC
-1607 GLDSGDVSAIEIDGK
+1607 GLGSGNVSAIEVDGK

-1636 YEWSDDNGFGQ
+1636 YEWSDDNGSGQ

-1677 DDQVKLTKDA
+1677 DDQVKLTKDT
-1687 PVLPLSPDYEAIAK
+1687 PVLPLNPDYEAIAK
-1701 LMQEN
+1701 VMQEN

-1715 EKKTFTP
+1715 QKKTFTP

-1740 EDTDTVVFEFL
+1740 EDTETVVFEFL

-1760 ESDLDNEG
+1760 ESDIQNEG
-1768 QTVSIVTPKL
+1768 QTVEIVTPKL

-1832 GDGKVTAVSTFV
+1832 GDGKVTAVATFV
-1844 PNKADGTVDLEFTFD
+1844 PNKANGSVDLEFTFD

-1867 LVAFEIAYKDGI
+1867 LVAFEVAYKDGI

-1889 EAQTVTV
+1889 KGQTVSV
-1896 SEPDDNTFDTPGG
+1896 SEPDDNTFDTPDG

-1943 RKLAAAEG
+1943 RKLAAVEG

>member
-1 MRYHRMDV
+1 M
-9 SPKKERRKDYES
+9 KAEA
-21 RSKKRLTQFVNS
+21 KKRLTQFVNS

-63 VTATVDGLDGD
+63 VTATVDGLADD

-96 YYTDADG
+96 YYTDANG

-121 KWTDAETGKDFSWTE
+121 KWIDAETGKDFSWTE
-136 TPINKSYDVEGS
+136 TPINKSYEVEGT

-196 FLGWYTQDGK
+196 FLGWYTEDGK
-206 QYDFNSKVTE
+206 QYDFNSTVTE

-236 PDVDVDQT
+236 PDADVDQT

-309 VYDLYVTPPD
+309 VYDLYITPPD

-347 GGWIEI
+347 GGWVEI
-353 NKASSNPAISDGNDC
+353 NKSSSNPAISDGNDC

-399 GLLPAGDYTIKE
+399 GLLPSGEYTVKE

-426 VRVTSGQTTTSN
+426 VRITSGQTTTSN
-438 LVDKPQSDPVGTLL
+438 LVDKPQSDPVGALL

-461 NGEKNLPLGSASL
+461 TGEGNLPLGSAKL
-474 YGAQYSVEYYD
+474 YGAQYSIEYYD
-485 GYYDSVAD
+485 GYYNTE
-493 AEASGNP
+493 AEAQASGNP
-500 TRKWVLQ
+500 TRKWILQ

-522 FEVHDANGN
+522 FDVHDADGN
-531 VTATLP
+531 VIATLP

-554 LPLGTAVI
+554 LPLGTAII
-562 KEIKAPKGYNLPK
+562 KEIKAPQGYNLPQ
-575 PFGMDQSFVR
+575 PFGMDQVFVR
-585 QITVDGNIDVV
+585 QITSDGNLDVV
-596 HSYNAPEQAEPVF
+596 HSYNAPEVAEPIM
-609 RSDLEFTKAASDDSH
+609 RSDVEFTKAASDDSH

-634 SKTTGES
+634 SKTTHES

-674 DVEGIQGFVAK
+674 DTEGIQGFVAK

-724 DEYILEEL
+724 DEYTLEEL
-732 PCDANTGYQLIKKDF
+732 PCDANAGYQLIKKDF
-747 TVSRDNSFNADNTV
+747 TVSRDNTFNADNTV

-801 DNLQKGT
+801 DNIQKGT

-858 LMDSTELVVF
+858 LTDSTELVVF

-874 ESPDRILA
+874 DNPDRILA

-889 LGQTVTVKPPV
+889 QGQTVTVKPPV

-964 KQFTP
+964 KQFIP
-969 NATAGTVELQF
+969 NATAGTVEIQF
-980 SFDGSNLKKDQ
+980 TFNGSNLKKDQ
-991 NLVAFEHVL
+991 SLVAFEHVL
-1000 TKDKEIAT
+1000 TKGKEIAT
-1008 HAEINDIPQ
+1008 HAEITDIPQ

-1036 HENSDNVVRDTTA
+1036 HEGDKNVVRDTTA

-1064 EYTLVGKM
+1064 EYTLIGKM

-1077 GTALLKADGTEA
+1077 GNALLKADGSEV
-1089 TGKATFTPETAN
+1089 TGKATFTPESSN

-1121 AFEKLYRGEITIA
+1121 AFEKLYRGETTIA

-1202 VTGKALRNADGSEV
+1202 VTGKALLNADGSEV

-1222 KAADTYGTAELE
+1222 KAADTYGTVELE

-1341 TCETTFT
+1341 TGETTFT

-1416 DKEVIADHKAT
+1416 DKKVIADHKAS

-1434 ENLVPGKEYK
+1434 DNLVPGKEYK

-1460 ADGNPIT
+1460 VDGNPVT

-1472 TPEKPEG
+1472 TPEKPKG

-1553 DEIQFKNLVP
+1553 DEIQYKNLVP

-1594 DLRKFADDLKAAC
+1594 DLQKFADDLKAAC
-1607 GLDSGDVSAIEIDGK
+1607 ELDSDDVSAIEIDGK
-1622 AFGEGHEVKLVAGK
+1622 AFGDGHEVKLVAGK
-1636 YEWSDDNGFGQ
+1636 YEWSDDNGSGQ

-1677 DDQVKLTKDA
+1677 DDQVKLTKDT
-1687 PVLPLSPDYEAIAK
+1687 PVLPLNPDYEAIAK
-1701 LMQEN
+1701 VMQEN

-1715 EKKTFTP
+1715 QKKTFTP

-1740 EDTDTVVFEFL
+1740 EDTETVVFEFL

-1760 ESDLDNEG
+1760 ESDIQNEG
-1768 QTVSIVTPKL
+1768 QTVEIVTPKL

-1832 GDGKVTAVSTFV
+1832 GDGKVTAVTTFV

-1889 EAQTVTV
+1889 EGQTVSV
-1896 SEPDDNTFDTPGG
+1896 SEPDDNTFDTPNG

-1928 LVALAGGAGAYAYRH
+1928 LVALAGGAGVYAYRH
-1943 RKLAAAEG
+1943 RKLAAVEG

>member
-1 MRYHRMDV
+1 M
-9 SPKKERRKDYES
+9 KAEA
-21 RSKKRLTQFVNS
+21 KKRLTQFVNS

-63 VTATVDGLDGD
+63 VTATVDGLDDD

-96 YYTDADG
+96 YYTDENG
-103 NTPLADL
+103 NTPLVDL

-121 KWTDAETGKDFSWTE
+121 KWTDAKTGKDFSWTE
-136 TPINKSYDVEGS
+136 TPINKSYEVEGS

-185 APATPTYTGWQ
+185 APSTPTYTGWQ
-196 FLGWYTQDGK
+196 FLGWYTKDGK
-206 QYDFNSKVTE
+206 QYDFNSTVTE
-216 SVVVEAKWAVADVT
+216 PVVVEAKWAVADVT

-236 PDVDVDQT
+236 PDADVDQT

-309 VYDLYVTPPD
+309 VYDLYITPPD

-347 GGWIEI
+347 GGWVEI
-353 NKASSNPAISDGNDC
+353 NKSSSNPAISDGNDC

-399 GLLPAGDYTIKE
+399 GLLPSGEYTVKE

-426 VRVTSGQTTTSN
+426 VRITSGQTTTSN
-438 LVDKPQSDPVGTLL
+438 LVDEPQNDPAAILL
-452 GKYDGEKTY
+452 GKYDGETTY
-461 NGEKNLPLGSASL
+461 NPDENGNLPIGGAKL
-474 YGAQYSVEYYD
+474 YGAQYSIEYYD
-485 GYYDSVAD
+485 GYYNTE
-493 AEASGNP
+493 AEAQASGNP
-500 TRKWVLQ
+500 TRKWVMQ
-507 TDEDG
+507 TNQRG
-512 YVNLRYADQS
+512 RII
-522 FEVHDANGN
+522 FANAEKTFD
-531 VTATLP
+531 VTDSNGSVIATLP

-544 FYRAANGAIS
+544 FYKPDGIPT
-554 LPLGTAVI
+554 LPLGTVVI
-562 KEIKAPKGYNLPK
+562 KEIKAPNGYNLPE
-575 PFGMDQSFVR
+575 PFGMPQTYVR
-585 QITVDGNIDVV
+585 QITADGTTEKVSSFN
-596 HSYNAPEQAEPVF
+596 SPEQPEPVL
-609 RSDLEFTKAASDDSH
+609 RSDVEFTKAASDDSH

-634 SKTTGES
+634 SKTTTES

-674 DVEGIQGFVAK
+674 DAEGIQGFVAK

-724 DEYILEEL
+724 DEYTLEEL
-732 PCDANTGYQLIKKDF
+732 PCDANAGYQLIKKDF
-747 TVSRDNSFNADNTV
+747 TVSRDNSFNVDNTV

-801 DNLQKGT
+801 DNIQKGT

-858 LMDSTELVVF
+858 LTDSTELVVF

-874 ESPDRILA
+874 DNPDRILA

-889 LGQTVTVKPPV
+889 QGQTVTVKPPV

-919 EMVVTDTVAYYGLTP
+919 EMIVTDTVAYYGLTP
-934 GKQYT
+934 GKQYM

-964 KQFTP
+964 KQFIP
-969 NATAGTVELQF
+969 NATAGTVEIQF
-980 SFDGSNLKKDQ
+980 TFNGSNLKKDQ
-991 NLVAFEHVL
+991 SLVAFEHVL
-1000 TKDKEIAT
+1000 TKGKEIAT
-1008 HAEINDIPQ
+1008 HAEITDIPQ

-1036 HENSDNVVRDTTA
+1036 HEGDKNVVRDTTA

-1064 EYTLVGKM
+1064 EYTLIGKM

-1077 GTALLKADGTEA
+1077 GNALLKADGSEV
-1089 TGKATFTPETAN
+1089 TGKATFTPESSN

-1121 AFEKLYRGEITIA
+1121 AFEKLYRGETTIA

-1140 DVDQTVKVDTPLV
+1140 DV
-1153 ETTAT
+1153 
-1158 SSQAGHDGDKNIVR
+1158 
-1172 DTEATLT
+1172 
-1179 DTVEYKG
+1179 
-1186 LVTGKEYTFT
+1186 
-1196 GTVIDK
+1196 
-1202 VTGKALRNADGSEV
+1202 
-1216 TASKTI
+1216 
-1222 KAADTYGTAELE
+1222 
-1234 FTLNCA
+1234 
-1240 SLDGHELVVFEKI
+1240 
-1253 YQDGKEIG
+1253 
-1261 SHEDLN
+1261 
-1267 DGDQTVTVISPEL
+1267 DQTVTVISPEL

-1341 TCETTFT
+1341 TGETTFT

-1357 VKFAFDASQLD
+1357 VKFAFDASLLD

-1427 VVDTVSY
+1427 VVDSISY
-1434 ENLVPGKEYK
+1434 DNLVPGKEYK

-1451 KETGEALLD
+1451 KETGKALLD

-1472 TPEKPEG
+1472 TPEKPNG

-1493 GKKLVAFEKLY
+1493 GKKLVAFEKLL
-1504 RNQIEIT
+1504 RNGIEIT
-1511 VHEDIDDEDQTTTVV
+1511 FHEDIDDEDQTVEVV
-1526 PPQIG
+1526 PPEVG

-1543 MAADPESSIT
+1543 MSADPESSIT
-1553 DEIQFKNLVP
+1553 DEIAYKNLIP

-1574 DKATGLPLLSGEGAS
+1574 DKATGLPLLSGEGAP
-1589 AISAE
+1589 AIPAE
-1594 DLRKFADDLKAAC
+1594 DLQKFTDDLKAAC
-1607 GLDSGDVSAIEIDGK
+1607 GLGSGNVSA
-1622 AFGEGHEVKLVAGK
+1622 
-1636 YEWSDDNGFGQ
+1636 
-1647 YLEKTDDGWKL
+1647 
-1658 VEFSDSADMSNS
+1658 
-1670 KEIGTYT
+1670 T
-1677 DDQVKLTKDA
+1677 DDQVKLTKDT
-1687 PVLPLSPDYEAIAK
+1687 PVLPLNPDYEAIAK
-1701 LMQEN
+1701 VMQEN

-1715 EKKTFTP
+1715 QKKTFTP

-1740 EDTDTVVFEFL
+1740 EDTETVVFEFL

-1760 ESDLDNEG
+1760 ESDIQNEG
-1768 QTVSIVTPKL
+1768 QTVEIVTPKL

-1832 GDGKVTAVSTFV
+1832 GDGKVTAVATFV
-1844 PNKADGTVDLEFTFD
+1844 PNKANGSVDLEFTFD

-1867 LVAFEIAYKDGI
+1867 LVAFEVAYKDGI

-1889 EAQTVTV
+1889 KGQTVSV
-1896 SEPDDNTFDTPGG
+1896 SEPDDNTFDTADG

-1943 RKLAAAEG
+1943 RKLAAVEG

>member
-1 MRYHRMDV
+1 M
-9 SPKKERRKDYES
+9 
-21 RSKKRLTQFVNS
+21 
-33 LFAVVLVVGL
+33 FAVVLVVGL

-63 VTATVDGLDGD
+63 VTATVDGLDDD

-96 YYTDADG
+96 YYTDANG

-121 KWTDAETGKDFSWTE
+121 KWIDAETGKDFSWTE
-136 TPINKSYDVEGS
+136 TPINKSYEVEGT

-196 FLGWYTQDGK
+196 FLGWYTKDGK
-206 QYDFNSKVTE
+206 QYDFNSTVTE

-236 PDVDVDQT
+236 PDADVDQT

-309 VYDLYVTPPD
+309 VYDLYITPPD

-347 GGWIEI
+347 GGWVEI
-353 NKASSNPAISDGNDC
+353 NKSSSNPAISDGNDC

-399 GLLPAGDYTIKE
+399 GLLPSGEYTVKE

-426 VRVTSGQTTTSN
+426 VRITSGQTTTSN
-438 LVDKPQSDPVGTLL
+438 LVDKPQSDPVGALL

-461 NGEKNLPLGSASL
+461 TGEGNLPLGSAKL
-474 YGAQYSVEYYD
+474 YGAQYSIEYYD
-485 GYYDSVAD
+485 GYYNTE
-493 AEASGNP
+493 AEAQASGNP
-500 TRKWVLQ
+500 TRKWILQ

-522 FEVHDANGN
+522 FDVHDADGN
-531 VTATLP
+531 VIATLP

-554 LPLGTAVI
+554 LPLGTAII
-562 KEIKAPKGYNLPK
+562 KEIKAPQGYNLPQ
-575 PFGMDQSFVR
+575 PFGMDQVFVR
-585 QITVDGNIDVV
+585 QITSDGNLDVV
-596 HSYNAPEQAEPVF
+596 HSYNAPEVAEPIM
-609 RSDLEFTKAASDDSH
+609 RSDVEFTKAASDDSH

-634 SKTTGES
+634 SKTTTES

-674 DVEGIQGFVAK
+674 DAEGIQGFVAK

-724 DEYILEEL
+724 DEYTLEEL
-732 PCDANTGYQLIKKDF
+732 PCDANAGYQLIKKDF
-747 TVSRDNSFNADNTV
+747 TVSRDNTFNADNTV
-761 NLGTLTDQDVSIST
+761 NLGTLTDQDVSITT

-790 PDVTVVDKVSC
+790 PDVTVIDKISC

-858 LMDSTELVVF
+858 LTDSTELVVF

-874 ESPDRILA
+874 DNPDRILA

-889 LGQTVTVKPPV
+889 QGQTVTVKPPV

-919 EMVVTDTVAYYGLTP
+919 EMIVTDTVAYYGLTP
-934 GKQYT
+934 GKQYM

-969 NATAGTVELQF
+969 NATAGTVEIQF
-980 SFDGSNLKKDQ
+980 TFDGSNLKKDQ

-1017 TVTVIE
+1017 TVTVIK

-1064 EYTLVGKM
+1064 EYTLIGKM

-1077 GTALLKADGTEA
+1077 GTTLLKADGTEA

-1114 LDGHSLV
+1114 LDDHSLV
-1121 AFEKLYRGEITIA
+1121 AFEKLYRGETTIA

-1202 VTGKALRNADGSEV
+1202 VTGKALLNADGSEV

-1222 KAADTYGTAELE
+1222 KAADTYGTVELE

-1267 DGDQTVTVISPEL
+1267 DGDQTVIVISPEL

-1341 TCETTFT
+1341 TGETTFT

-1594 DLRKFADDLKAAC
+1594 DLQKFADDLKAAC

-1622 AFGEGHEVKLVAGK
+1622 AFGDGHEVKLVAGK
-1636 YEWSDDNGFGQ
+1636 YEWSDDNGSGQ

-1677 DDQVKLTKDA
+1677 DDQVKLTKDT
-1687 PVLPLSPDYEAIAK
+1687 PVLPLNPDYEAIAK
-1701 LMQEN
+1701 AMQEN

-1715 EKKTFTP
+1715 QKKTFTP

-1740 EDTDTVVFEFL
+1740 EDTETVVFEFL
-1751 FKGSELIAN
+1751 FKGSELIAH
-1760 ESDLDNEG
+1760 ESDIKNKG
-1768 QTVSIVTPKL
+1768 QTVEIVTPKL
-1778 STTATDKTDGDH
+1778 STTATDKTDDDH

-1832 GDGKVTAVSTFV
+1832 GDGKVTAVATFV
-1844 PNKADGTVDLEFTFD
+1844 PNKANGSVDLEFTFD

-1867 LVAFEIAYKDGI
+1867 LVAFEVAYKDGI

-1889 EAQTVTV
+1889 EGQTVSV
-1896 SEPDDNTFDTPGG
+1896 SEPDDNTFDTPDG

-1943 RKLAAAEG
+1943 RKLAAVEG

>member
-1 MRYHRMDV
+1 
-9 SPKKERRKDYES
+9 
-21 RSKKRLTQFVNS
+21 
-33 LFAVVLVVGL
+33 
-43 LPTWALSN
+43 
-51 PQQAYAAPADYT
+51 
-63 VTATVDGLDGD
+63 
-74 TLPVLVGGTDFT
+74 
-86 PGQPVNADPV
+86 
-96 YYTDADG
+96 
-103 NTPLADL
+103 
-110 AAQKAKQGLSL
+110 
-121 KWTDAETGKDFSWTE
+121 
-136 TPINKSYDVEGS
+136 
-148 WVQTQCTVT
+148 
-157 VNANDGGKTAKQEV
+157 
-171 TVPWGKSYASVKGG
+171 
-185 APATPTYTGWQ
+185 
-196 FLGWYTQDGK
+196 
-206 QYDFNSKVTE
+206 
-216 SVVVEAKWAVADVT
+216 
-230 VVPTTN
+230 
-236 PDVDVDQT
+236 
-244 LSGTCWIGAT
+244 
-254 WSWHPAQFALSNFS
+254 LSNFS

-387 KLTTDENGYAKS
+387 KLTTNENGYAKS
-399 GLLPAGDYTIKE
+399 GLLPAGDYSIKE

-426 VRVTSGQTTTSN
+426 VRVTSGHTTTSN

-522 FEVHDANGN
+522 FEVHDADGN
-531 VTATLP
+531 VIATLP

-652 STKASWNKHTQDT
+652 STKASWNKHTQNT

-1077 GTALLKADGTEA
+1077 GSALLKADGTEA

-1101 GTATVEITFDCAD
+1101 GTTTVEITFDCAD
-1114 LDGHSLV
+1114 IDGHSLV

-1140 DVDQTVKVDTPLV
+1140 DV
-1153 ETTAT
+1153 
-1158 SSQAGHDGDKNIVR
+1158 
-1172 DTEATLT
+1172 
-1179 DTVEYKG
+1179 
-1186 LVTGKEYTFT
+1186 
-1196 GTVIDK
+1196 
-1202 VTGKALRNADGSEV
+1202 
-1216 TASKTI
+1216 
-1222 KAADTYGTAELE
+1222 
-1234 FTLNCA
+1234 
-1240 SLDGHELVVFEKI
+1240 
-1253 YQDGKEIG
+1253 
-1261 SHEDLN
+1261 
-1267 DGDQTVTVISPEL
+1267 DQTVTVISPEL

-1416 DKEVIADHKAT
+1416 DKEVIADHKAS

-1434 ENLVPGKEYK
+1434 DNLVPGKEYK

-1460 ADGNPIT
+1460 VDGNPVT

-1472 TPEKPEG
+1472 TPEKPKG

-1553 DEIQFKNLVP
+1553 DEIQYKNLVP

-1594 DLRKFADDLKAAC
+1594 DLQKFADDLKAAC
-1607 GLDSGDVSAIEIDGK
+1607 ELDSGDVSAIEIDGK
-1622 AFGEGHEVKLVAGK
+1622 AFGDGHEVKLVAGK
-1636 YEWSDDNGFGQ
+1636 YEWSDDNGSGQ

-1677 DDQVKLTKDA
+1677 DDQVKLTKDT
-1687 PVLPLSPDYEAIAK
+1687 PVLPLNPDYEAIAK
-1701 LMQEN
+1701 VIQEN

-1715 EKKTFTP
+1715 QKKTFTP

-1740 EDTDTVVFEFL
+1740 EDTETVVFEFL

-1760 ESDLDNEG
+1760 ESDIQNEG
-1768 QTVSIVTPKL
+1768 QTVEIVTPKL

-1821 MDKSTGTELIV
+1821 MDKATGTELIV
-1832 GDGKVTAVSTFV
+1832 GDGKVTAVATFV
-1844 PNKADGTVDLEFTFD
+1844 PNKANGSVDLEFTFD

-1928 LVALAGGAGAYAYRH
+1928 LIALAGGAGAYAYRH

>member
-1 MRYHRMDV
+1 M
-9 SPKKERRKDYES
+9 KAEA
-21 RSKKRLTQFVNS
+21 KKRLTQFVNS

-63 VTATVDGLDGD
+63 VTATVDGLDDD
-74 TLPVLVGGTDFT
+74 TLPVLVGGSDFT

-96 YYTDADG
+96 YYTDANG

-121 KWTDAETGKDFSWTE
+121 KWIDAETGKDFSWTE
-136 TPINKSYDVEGS
+136 TPINKSYEVEGT
-148 WVQTQCTVT
+148 WVRTQCTVT

-196 FLGWYTQDGK
+196 FLGWYTKDGK
-206 QYDFNSKVTE
+206 QYDFNSTVTE

-230 VVPTTN
+230 VVPLTN
-236 PDVDVDQT
+236 PDADVDQT

-287 ASNVQATYS
+287 ASNMQATYS

-309 VYDLYVTPPD
+309 VYDLYITPPD

-347 GGWIEI
+347 GGWVEI
-353 NKASSNPAISDGNDC
+353 NKSSSNPAISDGNDC

-399 GLLPAGDYTIKE
+399 GLLPSGEYTVKE

-426 VRVTSGQTTTSN
+426 VRITSGQTTTSN
-438 LVDKPQSDPVGTLL
+438 LVDKPQSDPVGALL

-461 NGEKNLPLGSASL
+461 TGEGNLPLGSAKL
-474 YGAQYSVEYYD
+474 YGAQYSIEYYD
-485 GYYDSVAD
+485 GYYNTE
-493 AEASGNP
+493 AEAQASGNP
-500 TRKWVLQ
+500 TRKWILQ

-522 FEVHDANGN
+522 FDVHDADGN
-531 VTATLP
+531 VIATLP

-554 LPLGTAVI
+554 LPLGTAII
-562 KEIKAPKGYNLPK
+562 KEIKAPQGYNLPQ
-575 PFGMDQSFVR
+575 PFGMDQVFVR
-585 QITVDGNIDVV
+585 QITSDGNLDVV
-596 HSYNAPEQAEPVF
+596 HSYNAPEVAEPIM
-609 RSDLEFTKAASDDSH
+609 RSDVEFTKAASDDSH

-634 SKTTGES
+634 SKTTTES

-674 DVEGIQGFVAK
+674 DAEGIQGFVAK
-685 LLDAAKVL
+685 LLDVAKVL

-724 DEYILEEL
+724 DEYTLEEL
-732 PCDANTGYQLIKKDF
+732 PCDANAGYQLIKKDF
-747 TVSRDNSFNADNTV
+747 TVSRDNTFNADNTV
-761 NLGTLTDQDVSIST
+761 NLGTLTDQDVSITT

-790 PDVTVVDKVSC
+790 PDVTVIDKISC

-858 LMDSTELVVF
+858 LTDSTELVVF

-874 ESPDRILA
+874 DNPDRILA

-889 LGQTVTVKPPV
+889 QGQTVTVKPPV

-919 EMVVTDTVAYYGLTP
+919 EMIVTDTVAYYGLTP
-934 GKQYT
+934 GKQYM

-969 NATAGTVELQF
+969 NATAGTVEIQF
-980 SFDGSNLKKDQ
+980 TFDGSNLKKDQ

-1017 TVTVIE
+1017 TVTVIK

-1064 EYTLVGKM
+1064 EYTLIGKM

-1077 GTALLKADGTEA
+1077 GTTLLKADGTEA

-1114 LDGHSLV
+1114 LDDHSLV
-1121 AFEKLYRGEITIA
+1121 AFEKLYRGETTIA

-1202 VTGKALRNADGSEV
+1202 VTGKALLNADGSEV

-1222 KAADTYGTAELE
+1222 KAADTYGTVELE

-1341 TCETTFT
+1341 TGETTFT

-1594 DLRKFADDLKAAC
+1594 DLQKFADDLKAAC

-1622 AFGEGHEVKLVAGK
+1622 AFGDGHEVKLVAGK
-1636 YEWSDDNGFGQ
+1636 YEWSDDNGSGQ

-1677 DDQVKLTKDA
+1677 DDQVKLTKDT
-1687 PVLPLSPDYEAIAK
+1687 PVLPLNPDYEAIAK
-1701 LMQEN
+1701 AMQVN

-1715 EKKTFTP
+1715 QKKTFTP

-1740 EDTDTVVFEFL
+1740 EDTETVVFEFL
-1751 FKGSELIAN
+1751 FKGSELIAH
-1760 ESDLDNEG
+1760 ESDIKNKG
-1768 QTVSIVTPKL
+1768 QTVEIVTPKL

-1832 GDGKVTAVSTFV
+1832 GDGKVTAVATFV
-1844 PNKADGTVDLEFTFD
+1844 PNKANGSVDLEFTFD

-1867 LVAFEIAYKDGI
+1867 LVAFEVAYKDGI

-1889 EAQTVTV
+1889 EGQTVSV
-1896 SEPDDNTFDTPGG
+1896 SEPDDNTFDTPDG

-1943 RKLAAAEG
+1943 RKLAAVEG